1 MNEKIMVISNDGTK
15 DIFKPRLIGQFIK
28 EKTGVNDEIVK
39 KIQNR
44 IVSKIRNLNVP
55 EITTTQIMA
64 EVTAQLTKEGI
75 KEEPYVIIKESD
87 IMSLLTSYD
96 NNNANQVFSA
106 GALEYSLFEMAA
118 KRYMSTQYS
127 DEFREA
133 KDYGLIYNH
142 DSAQELFKGINC
154 FTIDPRFIFKKGL
167 STYGDNNLGVI
178 SSPPKHLGTAINLVE
193 EAIGLASTYIAGG
206 VSIPSMGVFFAPF
219 SKGLSDAETKQ
230 AFQEFFYRVNQSHK
244 NRGCVSGDTTI
255 WIKLNGNVKLKT
267 FKEISDIL
275 NANYGSTDLTN
286 IDLKILTLTD
296 DRETKWVKPTLFWK
310 NEPRELYEVT
320 LPKGRSFKCDKYHGL
335 ISANNLGV
343 RNILDIKKGT
353 QLCDSTGIN
362 YFLDIEKNIDYW
374 NGCLYGFWLGD
385 GYKRHNRNR
394 TTITVGKEDK
404 VVFLDLL
411 FKNLP
416 FECNRTVS
424 DKKTDEKH
432 LIPQYINYHFD
443 KKELVPPES
452 FMENKNYLAGLI
464 TGLINSDGNLRIG
477 NSGGIDCQFSNSNE
491 NYIDILRYAMF
502 FFGIRANKNIKRMGN
517 KKWSTV
523 YRLNFE
529 WNDNAF
535 HLYKQ
540 LELRPLFK
548 EALNDAKGAKWY
560 GPTKRYLVKSITPLD
575 EKGETFCFTAN
586 GRMIIGDG
594 FILTS
599 NSQSMFSSIQLDLEM
614 PEFLKEQD
622 AIGPGGEVYGKYKDY
637 EEENKRL
644 CHIITQISLE
654 GDALGKPIF
663 FPNLIYNIDNAD
675 LSEWR
680 DVFELS
686 ARFSIPYF
694 LSPSNNNVEYQTTL
708 GCFSPDTS
716 LWCKIDGDLQ
726 YISFKELDKLLEA
739 NIGATPID
747 NIEVL
752 TVDDDKNIIWHK
764 AKNFIKNEPQ
774 ELYQIKL
781 AGNKTFVCDKNHSMI
796 TYRAMN
802 KKNILDCK
810 SNLLDVACILNDEQ
824 SHLIPDKRA
833 ILYGFYLGD
842 GKKGADFNK
851 GYANLMLL
859 KEDKIDY
866 VRNLLDGL
874 NIEYKEDIVYHSR
887 DDANY
892 TVFYFSS
899 NEIQKPDLTNINC
912 LAGLLSGL
920 LSSDGYVRINGGFN
934 KSLAAEFVSTDME
947 YTRLFKWAC
956 FNLGI
961 KFSSRI
967 IQPSKNQKNRQPFER
982 IYLSCNYE
990 SVRIL
995 QQLTLRDKQY
1005 QIVQSVDNNYRH
1017 ITETKS
1023 QSVKEIIPLHEAD
1036 YTYCFEV
1043 NDRIII
1049 GDDFILTG
1057 NCRSALPSNWTGDP
1071 NIDCMGTG
1079 NSVYTTLCLPAVA
1092 LKSKEEGRD
1101 FYEVLDEN
1109 MQLIHDYN
1117 LERLDW
1123 IHKLWYEYNVADFM
1137 IQKDKDGNQLYDLEN
1152 ATIVMGYLGLSEALE
1167 ILGYGPIEDCND
1179 KAIEIMKYMKQ
1190 KIDKWKQEDN
1200 KRWGLFQTPAENA
1213 TYKLAQKMVKRFGF
1227 KESYAKGTS
1236 ERPYYT
1242 NSNHIPYDDDVDL
1255 IKRIKIEGDNQPLGP
1270 AGNIMNIYTSEAYS
1284 EPTALAKFC
1293 ERIKNNTGAYFWAF
1307 TGDYSICNN
1316 CGTMFRGVVD
1326 TCTFDGSPTTQYS
1339 RVCGYI
1345 TAVQAWNP
1353 GKKEEFIKRHRY

>member
-75 KEEPYVIIKESD
+75 KEEPYIIIKESD

-244 NRGCVSGDTTI
+244 NRG
-255 WIKLNGNVKLKT
+255 
-267 FKEISDIL
+267 
-275 NANYGSTDLTN
+275 
-286 IDLKILTLTD
+286 
-296 DRETKWVKPTLFWK
+296 
-310 NEPRELYEVT
+310 
-320 LPKGRSFKCDKYHGL
+320 
-335 ISANNLGV
+335 
-343 RNILDIKKGT
+343 
-353 QLCDSTGIN
+353 
-362 YFLDIEKNIDYW
+362 
-374 NGCLYGFWLGD
+374 
-385 GYKRHNRNR
+385 
-394 TTITVGKEDK
+394 
-404 VVFLDLL
+404 
-411 FKNLP
+411 
-416 FECNRTVS
+416 
-424 DKKTDEKH
+424 
-432 LIPQYINYHFD
+432 
-443 KKELVPPES
+443 
-452 FMENKNYLAGLI
+452 
-464 TGLINSDGNLRIG
+464 
-477 NSGGIDCQFSNSNE
+477 
-491 NYIDILRYAMF
+491 
-502 FFGIRANKNIKRMGN
+502 
-517 KKWSTV
+517 
-523 YRLNFE
+523 
-529 WNDNAF
+529 
-535 HLYKQ
+535 
-540 LELRPLFK
+540 
-548 EALNDAKGAKWY
+548 
-560 GPTKRYLVKSITPLD
+560 
-575 EKGETFCFTAN
+575 
-586 GRMIIGDG
+586 
-594 FILTS
+594 
-599 NSQSMFSSIQLDLEM
+599 SQSMFSSIQLDLEM

-622 AIGPGGEVYGKYKDY
+622 AIGPGGEICGKYKDY

-708 GCFSPDTS
+708 GC
-716 LWCKIDGDLQ
+716 
-726 YISFKELDKLLEA
+726 
-739 NIGATPID
+739 
-747 NIEVL
+747 
-752 TVDDDKNIIWHK
+752 
-764 AKNFIKNEPQ
+764 
-774 ELYQIKL
+774 
-781 AGNKTFVCDKNHSMI
+781 
-796 TYRAMN
+796 
-802 KKNILDCK
+802 
-810 SNLLDVACILNDEQ
+810 
-824 SHLIPDKRA
+824 
-833 ILYGFYLGD
+833 
-842 GKKGADFNK
+842 
-851 GYANLMLL
+851 
-859 KEDKIDY
+859 
-866 VRNLLDGL
+866 
-874 NIEYKEDIVYHSR
+874 
-887 DDANY
+887 
-892 TVFYFSS
+892 
-899 NEIQKPDLTNINC
+899 
-912 LAGLLSGL
+912 
-920 LSSDGYVRINGGFN
+920 
-934 KSLAAEFVSTDME
+934 
-947 YTRLFKWAC
+947 
-956 FNLGI
+956 
-961 KFSSRI
+961 
-967 IQPSKNQKNRQPFER
+967 
-982 IYLSCNYE
+982 
-990 SVRIL
+990 
-995 QQLTLRDKQY
+995 
-1005 QIVQSVDNNYRH
+1005 
-1017 ITETKS
+1017 
-1023 QSVKEIIPLHEAD
+1023 
-1036 YTYCFEV
+1036 
-1043 NDRIII
+1043 
-1049 GDDFILTG
+1049 
-1057 NCRSALPSNWTGDP
+1057 RSALPSNWTGDP

-1123 IHKLWYEYNVADFM
+1123 IHKLWYEYHVADFM
-1137 IQKDKDGNQLYDLEN
+1137 IQKDEDGNQLYDLEN

-1179 KAIEIMKYMKQ
+1179 KAIELMKYMKQ
-1190 KIDKWKQEDN
+1190 TIDKWKKEDN

-1213 TYKLAQKMVKRFGF
+1213 TYKLAQKMVKKFGF
-1227 KESYAKGTS
+1227 KESYAKGTA

-1307 TGDYSICNN
+1307 TGDYSICNH

>member
-75 KEEPYVIIKESD
+75 KEEPYIIIKESD

-244 NRGCVSGDTTI
+244 NRG
-255 WIKLNGNVKLKT
+255 
-267 FKEISDIL
+267 
-275 NANYGSTDLTN
+275 
-286 IDLKILTLTD
+286 
-296 DRETKWVKPTLFWK
+296 
-310 NEPRELYEVT
+310 
-320 LPKGRSFKCDKYHGL
+320 
-335 ISANNLGV
+335 
-343 RNILDIKKGT
+343 
-353 QLCDSTGIN
+353 
-362 YFLDIEKNIDYW
+362 
-374 NGCLYGFWLGD
+374 
-385 GYKRHNRNR
+385 
-394 TTITVGKEDK
+394 
-404 VVFLDLL
+404 
-411 FKNLP
+411 
-416 FECNRTVS
+416 
-424 DKKTDEKH
+424 
-432 LIPQYINYHFD
+432 
-443 KKELVPPES
+443 
-452 FMENKNYLAGLI
+452 
-464 TGLINSDGNLRIG
+464 
-477 NSGGIDCQFSNSNE
+477 
-491 NYIDILRYAMF
+491 
-502 FFGIRANKNIKRMGN
+502 
-517 KKWSTV
+517 
-523 YRLNFE
+523 
-529 WNDNAF
+529 
-535 HLYKQ
+535 
-540 LELRPLFK
+540 
-548 EALNDAKGAKWY
+548 
-560 GPTKRYLVKSITPLD
+560 
-575 EKGETFCFTAN
+575 
-586 GRMIIGDG
+586 
-594 FILTS
+594 
-599 NSQSMFSSIQLDLEM
+599 SQSMFSSIQLDLEM

-622 AIGPGGEVYGKYKDY
+622 AIGPGGEICGKYKDY

-708 GCFSPDTS
+708 G
-716 LWCKIDGDLQ
+716 
-726 YISFKELDKLLEA
+726 
-739 NIGATPID
+739 
-747 NIEVL
+747 
-752 TVDDDKNIIWHK
+752 
-764 AKNFIKNEPQ
+764 
-774 ELYQIKL
+774 
-781 AGNKTFVCDKNHSMI
+781 
-796 TYRAMN
+796 
-802 KKNILDCK
+802 
-810 SNLLDVACILNDEQ
+810 
-824 SHLIPDKRA
+824 
-833 ILYGFYLGD
+833 
-842 GKKGADFNK
+842 
-851 GYANLMLL
+851 
-859 KEDKIDY
+859 
-866 VRNLLDGL
+866 
-874 NIEYKEDIVYHSR
+874 
-887 DDANY
+887 
-892 TVFYFSS
+892 
-899 NEIQKPDLTNINC
+899 
-912 LAGLLSGL
+912 
-920 LSSDGYVRINGGFN
+920 
-934 KSLAAEFVSTDME
+934 
-947 YTRLFKWAC
+947 
-956 FNLGI
+956 
-961 KFSSRI
+961 
-967 IQPSKNQKNRQPFER
+967 
-982 IYLSCNYE
+982 
-990 SVRIL
+990 
-995 QQLTLRDKQY
+995 
-1005 QIVQSVDNNYRH
+1005 
-1017 ITETKS
+1017 
-1023 QSVKEIIPLHEAD
+1023 
-1036 YTYCFEV
+1036 
-1043 NDRIII
+1043 
-1049 GDDFILTG
+1049 
-1057 NCRSALPSNWTGDP
+1057 CRSALPSNWTGDP

-1179 KAIEIMKYMKQ
+1179 KAIELMKYMKQ
-1190 KIDKWKQEDN
+1190 TIDKWKKEDN

-1213 TYKLAQKMVKRFGF
+1213 TYKLAQKMVKKFGF
-1227 KESYAKGTS
+1227 KESYAKGTA

>member
-1 MNEKIMVISNDGTK
+1 MVISNDGTK

-75 KEEPYVIIKESD
+75 KEEPYIIIKESD
-87 IMSLLTSYD
+87 IISLLTSYD

-244 NRGCVSGDTTI
+244 NRG
-255 WIKLNGNVKLKT
+255 
-267 FKEISDIL
+267 
-275 NANYGSTDLTN
+275 
-286 IDLKILTLTD
+286 
-296 DRETKWVKPTLFWK
+296 
-310 NEPRELYEVT
+310 
-320 LPKGRSFKCDKYHGL
+320 
-335 ISANNLGV
+335 
-343 RNILDIKKGT
+343 
-353 QLCDSTGIN
+353 
-362 YFLDIEKNIDYW
+362 
-374 NGCLYGFWLGD
+374 
-385 GYKRHNRNR
+385 
-394 TTITVGKEDK
+394 
-404 VVFLDLL
+404 
-411 FKNLP
+411 
-416 FECNRTVS
+416 
-424 DKKTDEKH
+424 
-432 LIPQYINYHFD
+432 
-443 KKELVPPES
+443 
-452 FMENKNYLAGLI
+452 
-464 TGLINSDGNLRIG
+464 
-477 NSGGIDCQFSNSNE
+477 
-491 NYIDILRYAMF
+491 
-502 FFGIRANKNIKRMGN
+502 
-517 KKWSTV
+517 
-523 YRLNFE
+523 
-529 WNDNAF
+529 
-535 HLYKQ
+535 
-540 LELRPLFK
+540 
-548 EALNDAKGAKWY
+548 
-560 GPTKRYLVKSITPLD
+560 
-575 EKGETFCFTAN
+575 
-586 GRMIIGDG
+586 
-594 FILTS
+594 
-599 NSQSMFSSIQLDLEM
+599 SQSMFSSIQLDLEM

-622 AIGPGGEVYGKYKDY
+622 AIGPGGEIYGKYKDY

-663 FPNLIYNIDNAD
+663 FPNLIYNIDNAN

-708 GCFSPDTS
+708 G
-716 LWCKIDGDLQ
+716 
-726 YISFKELDKLLEA
+726 
-739 NIGATPID
+739 
-747 NIEVL
+747 
-752 TVDDDKNIIWHK
+752 
-764 AKNFIKNEPQ
+764 
-774 ELYQIKL
+774 
-781 AGNKTFVCDKNHSMI
+781 
-796 TYRAMN
+796 
-802 KKNILDCK
+802 
-810 SNLLDVACILNDEQ
+810 
-824 SHLIPDKRA
+824 
-833 ILYGFYLGD
+833 
-842 GKKGADFNK
+842 
-851 GYANLMLL
+851 
-859 KEDKIDY
+859 
-866 VRNLLDGL
+866 
-874 NIEYKEDIVYHSR
+874 
-887 DDANY
+887 
-892 TVFYFSS
+892 
-899 NEIQKPDLTNINC
+899 
-912 LAGLLSGL
+912 
-920 LSSDGYVRINGGFN
+920 
-934 KSLAAEFVSTDME
+934 
-947 YTRLFKWAC
+947 
-956 FNLGI
+956 
-961 KFSSRI
+961 
-967 IQPSKNQKNRQPFER
+967 
-982 IYLSCNYE
+982 
-990 SVRIL
+990 
-995 QQLTLRDKQY
+995 
-1005 QIVQSVDNNYRH
+1005 
-1017 ITETKS
+1017 
-1023 QSVKEIIPLHEAD
+1023 
-1036 YTYCFEV
+1036 
-1043 NDRIII
+1043 
-1049 GDDFILTG
+1049 
-1057 NCRSALPSNWTGDP
+1057 CRSALPSNWTGDP

-1179 KAIEIMKYMKQ
+1179 KAIELMKYMKQ
-1190 KIDKWKQEDN
+1190 TIDKWKKEDN

-1213 TYKLAQKMVKRFGF
+1213 TYKLAQKMVKKFGF
-1227 KESYAKGTS
+1227 KESYAKGTA

-1307 TGDYSICNN
+1307 TGDYSICNH

>member
-244 NRGCVSGDTTI
+244 NRG
-255 WIKLNGNVKLKT
+255 
-267 FKEISDIL
+267 
-275 NANYGSTDLTN
+275 
-286 IDLKILTLTD
+286 
-296 DRETKWVKPTLFWK
+296 
-310 NEPRELYEVT
+310 
-320 LPKGRSFKCDKYHGL
+320 
-335 ISANNLGV
+335 
-343 RNILDIKKGT
+343 
-353 QLCDSTGIN
+353 
-362 YFLDIEKNIDYW
+362 
-374 NGCLYGFWLGD
+374 
-385 GYKRHNRNR
+385 
-394 TTITVGKEDK
+394 
-404 VVFLDLL
+404 
-411 FKNLP
+411 
-416 FECNRTVS
+416 
-424 DKKTDEKH
+424 
-432 LIPQYINYHFD
+432 
-443 KKELVPPES
+443 
-452 FMENKNYLAGLI
+452 
-464 TGLINSDGNLRIG
+464 
-477 NSGGIDCQFSNSNE
+477 
-491 NYIDILRYAMF
+491 
-502 FFGIRANKNIKRMGN
+502 
-517 KKWSTV
+517 
-523 YRLNFE
+523 
-529 WNDNAF
+529 
-535 HLYKQ
+535 
-540 LELRPLFK
+540 
-548 EALNDAKGAKWY
+548 
-560 GPTKRYLVKSITPLD
+560 
-575 EKGETFCFTAN
+575 
-586 GRMIIGDG
+586 
-594 FILTS
+594 
-599 NSQSMFSSIQLDLEM
+599 SQSMFSSIQLDLEM

-622 AIGPGGEVYGKYKDY
+622 AIGPGGEICGKYKDY

-708 GCFSPDTS
+708 G
-716 LWCKIDGDLQ
+716 
-726 YISFKELDKLLEA
+726 
-739 NIGATPID
+739 
-747 NIEVL
+747 
-752 TVDDDKNIIWHK
+752 
-764 AKNFIKNEPQ
+764 
-774 ELYQIKL
+774 
-781 AGNKTFVCDKNHSMI
+781 
-796 TYRAMN
+796 
-802 KKNILDCK
+802 
-810 SNLLDVACILNDEQ
+810 
-824 SHLIPDKRA
+824 
-833 ILYGFYLGD
+833 
-842 GKKGADFNK
+842 
-851 GYANLMLL
+851 
-859 KEDKIDY
+859 
-866 VRNLLDGL
+866 
-874 NIEYKEDIVYHSR
+874 
-887 DDANY
+887 
-892 TVFYFSS
+892 
-899 NEIQKPDLTNINC
+899 
-912 LAGLLSGL
+912 
-920 LSSDGYVRINGGFN
+920 
-934 KSLAAEFVSTDME
+934 
-947 YTRLFKWAC
+947 
-956 FNLGI
+956 
-961 KFSSRI
+961 
-967 IQPSKNQKNRQPFER
+967 
-982 IYLSCNYE
+982 
-990 SVRIL
+990 
-995 QQLTLRDKQY
+995 
-1005 QIVQSVDNNYRH
+1005 
-1017 ITETKS
+1017 
-1023 QSVKEIIPLHEAD
+1023 
-1036 YTYCFEV
+1036 
-1043 NDRIII
+1043 
-1049 GDDFILTG
+1049 
-1057 NCRSALPSNWTGDP
+1057 CRSALPSNWTGDP

-1179 KAIEIMKYMKQ
+1179 KAIELMKYMKQ
-1190 KIDKWKQEDN
+1190 TIDKWKKEDN

-1213 TYKLAQKMVKRFGF
+1213 TYKLAQKMVKKFGF
-1227 KESYAKGTS
+1227 KESYAKGTA

-1293 ERIKNNTGAYFWAF
+1293 ERIKNNTSAYFWAF
-1307 TGDYSICNN
+1307 TGDYSICNH

>member
-75 KEEPYVIIKESD
+75 KEEPYIIIKESD

-244 NRGCVSGDTTI
+244 NRG
-255 WIKLNGNVKLKT
+255 
-267 FKEISDIL
+267 
-275 NANYGSTDLTN
+275 
-286 IDLKILTLTD
+286 
-296 DRETKWVKPTLFWK
+296 
-310 NEPRELYEVT
+310 
-320 LPKGRSFKCDKYHGL
+320 
-335 ISANNLGV
+335 
-343 RNILDIKKGT
+343 
-353 QLCDSTGIN
+353 
-362 YFLDIEKNIDYW
+362 
-374 NGCLYGFWLGD
+374 
-385 GYKRHNRNR
+385 
-394 TTITVGKEDK
+394 
-404 VVFLDLL
+404 
-411 FKNLP
+411 
-416 FECNRTVS
+416 
-424 DKKTDEKH
+424 
-432 LIPQYINYHFD
+432 
-443 KKELVPPES
+443 
-452 FMENKNYLAGLI
+452 
-464 TGLINSDGNLRIG
+464 
-477 NSGGIDCQFSNSNE
+477 
-491 NYIDILRYAMF
+491 
-502 FFGIRANKNIKRMGN
+502 
-517 KKWSTV
+517 
-523 YRLNFE
+523 
-529 WNDNAF
+529 
-535 HLYKQ
+535 
-540 LELRPLFK
+540 
-548 EALNDAKGAKWY
+548 
-560 GPTKRYLVKSITPLD
+560 
-575 EKGETFCFTAN
+575 
-586 GRMIIGDG
+586 
-594 FILTS
+594 
-599 NSQSMFSSIQLDLEM
+599 SQSMFSSIQLDLEM

-622 AIGPGGEVYGKYKDY
+622 AIGPGGEICGKYKDY

-708 GCFSPDTS
+708 GC
-716 LWCKIDGDLQ
+716 
-726 YISFKELDKLLEA
+726 
-739 NIGATPID
+739 
-747 NIEVL
+747 
-752 TVDDDKNIIWHK
+752 
-764 AKNFIKNEPQ
+764 
-774 ELYQIKL
+774 
-781 AGNKTFVCDKNHSMI
+781 
-796 TYRAMN
+796 
-802 KKNILDCK
+802 
-810 SNLLDVACILNDEQ
+810 
-824 SHLIPDKRA
+824 
-833 ILYGFYLGD
+833 
-842 GKKGADFNK
+842 
-851 GYANLMLL
+851 
-859 KEDKIDY
+859 
-866 VRNLLDGL
+866 
-874 NIEYKEDIVYHSR
+874 
-887 DDANY
+887 
-892 TVFYFSS
+892 
-899 NEIQKPDLTNINC
+899 
-912 LAGLLSGL
+912 
-920 LSSDGYVRINGGFN
+920 
-934 KSLAAEFVSTDME
+934 
-947 YTRLFKWAC
+947 
-956 FNLGI
+956 
-961 KFSSRI
+961 
-967 IQPSKNQKNRQPFER
+967 
-982 IYLSCNYE
+982 
-990 SVRIL
+990 
-995 QQLTLRDKQY
+995 
-1005 QIVQSVDNNYRH
+1005 
-1017 ITETKS
+1017 
-1023 QSVKEIIPLHEAD
+1023 
-1036 YTYCFEV
+1036 
-1043 NDRIII
+1043 
-1049 GDDFILTG
+1049 
-1057 NCRSALPSNWTGDP
+1057 RSALPSNWNGDP

-1123 IHKLWYEYNVADFM
+1123 IHKLWYEYHVADFM
-1137 IQKDKDGNQLYDLEN
+1137 IQKDEDGNQLYDLEN

-1179 KAIEIMKYMKQ
+1179 KAIELMKYMKQ
-1190 KIDKWKQEDN
+1190 TIDKWKKEDN

-1213 TYKLAQKMVKRFGF
+1213 TYKLAQKMVKKFGF
-1227 KESYAKGTS
+1227 KESYAKGTA

-1307 TGDYSICNN
+1307 TGDYSICNH

-1353 GKKEEFIKRHRY
+1353 GKREEFIKRHRY

>member
-1 MNEKIMVISNDGTK
+1 MVISNDGTK

-244 NRGCVSGDTTI
+244 NRG
-255 WIKLNGNVKLKT
+255 
-267 FKEISDIL
+267 
-275 NANYGSTDLTN
+275 
-286 IDLKILTLTD
+286 
-296 DRETKWVKPTLFWK
+296 
-310 NEPRELYEVT
+310 
-320 LPKGRSFKCDKYHGL
+320 
-335 ISANNLGV
+335 
-343 RNILDIKKGT
+343 
-353 QLCDSTGIN
+353 
-362 YFLDIEKNIDYW
+362 
-374 NGCLYGFWLGD
+374 
-385 GYKRHNRNR
+385 
-394 TTITVGKEDK
+394 
-404 VVFLDLL
+404 
-411 FKNLP
+411 
-416 FECNRTVS
+416 
-424 DKKTDEKH
+424 
-432 LIPQYINYHFD
+432 
-443 KKELVPPES
+443 
-452 FMENKNYLAGLI
+452 
-464 TGLINSDGNLRIG
+464 
-477 NSGGIDCQFSNSNE
+477 
-491 NYIDILRYAMF
+491 
-502 FFGIRANKNIKRMGN
+502 
-517 KKWSTV
+517 
-523 YRLNFE
+523 
-529 WNDNAF
+529 
-535 HLYKQ
+535 
-540 LELRPLFK
+540 
-548 EALNDAKGAKWY
+548 
-560 GPTKRYLVKSITPLD
+560 
-575 EKGETFCFTAN
+575 
-586 GRMIIGDG
+586 
-594 FILTS
+594 
-599 NSQSMFSSIQLDLEM
+599 SQSMFSSIQLDLEM

-622 AIGPGGEVYGKYKDY
+622 AIGPGGEICGKYKDY

-708 GCFSPDTS
+708 G
-716 LWCKIDGDLQ
+716 
-726 YISFKELDKLLEA
+726 
-739 NIGATPID
+739 
-747 NIEVL
+747 
-752 TVDDDKNIIWHK
+752 
-764 AKNFIKNEPQ
+764 
-774 ELYQIKL
+774 
-781 AGNKTFVCDKNHSMI
+781 
-796 TYRAMN
+796 
-802 KKNILDCK
+802 
-810 SNLLDVACILNDEQ
+810 
-824 SHLIPDKRA
+824 
-833 ILYGFYLGD
+833 
-842 GKKGADFNK
+842 
-851 GYANLMLL
+851 
-859 KEDKIDY
+859 
-866 VRNLLDGL
+866 
-874 NIEYKEDIVYHSR
+874 
-887 DDANY
+887 
-892 TVFYFSS
+892 
-899 NEIQKPDLTNINC
+899 
-912 LAGLLSGL
+912 
-920 LSSDGYVRINGGFN
+920 
-934 KSLAAEFVSTDME
+934 
-947 YTRLFKWAC
+947 
-956 FNLGI
+956 
-961 KFSSRI
+961 
-967 IQPSKNQKNRQPFER
+967 
-982 IYLSCNYE
+982 
-990 SVRIL
+990 
-995 QQLTLRDKQY
+995 
-1005 QIVQSVDNNYRH
+1005 
-1017 ITETKS
+1017 
-1023 QSVKEIIPLHEAD
+1023 
-1036 YTYCFEV
+1036 
-1043 NDRIII
+1043 
-1049 GDDFILTG
+1049 
-1057 NCRSALPSNWTGDP
+1057 CRSALPSNWTGDP

-1179 KAIEIMKYMKQ
+1179 KAIELMKYMKQ
-1190 KIDKWKQEDN
+1190 TIDKWKKEDN

-1213 TYKLAQKMVKRFGF
+1213 TYKLAQKMVKKFGF

-1307 TGDYSICNN
+1307 TGDYSICNH

>member
-75 KEEPYVIIKESD
+75 KEEPYIIIKESD

-142 DSAQELFKGINC
+142 DSAQGLFKGINC

-244 NRGCVSGDTTI
+244 NRG
-255 WIKLNGNVKLKT
+255 
-267 FKEISDIL
+267 
-275 NANYGSTDLTN
+275 
-286 IDLKILTLTD
+286 
-296 DRETKWVKPTLFWK
+296 
-310 NEPRELYEVT
+310 
-320 LPKGRSFKCDKYHGL
+320 
-335 ISANNLGV
+335 
-343 RNILDIKKGT
+343 
-353 QLCDSTGIN
+353 
-362 YFLDIEKNIDYW
+362 
-374 NGCLYGFWLGD
+374 
-385 GYKRHNRNR
+385 
-394 TTITVGKEDK
+394 
-404 VVFLDLL
+404 
-411 FKNLP
+411 
-416 FECNRTVS
+416 
-424 DKKTDEKH
+424 
-432 LIPQYINYHFD
+432 
-443 KKELVPPES
+443 
-452 FMENKNYLAGLI
+452 
-464 TGLINSDGNLRIG
+464 
-477 NSGGIDCQFSNSNE
+477 
-491 NYIDILRYAMF
+491 
-502 FFGIRANKNIKRMGN
+502 
-517 KKWSTV
+517 
-523 YRLNFE
+523 
-529 WNDNAF
+529 
-535 HLYKQ
+535 
-540 LELRPLFK
+540 
-548 EALNDAKGAKWY
+548 
-560 GPTKRYLVKSITPLD
+560 
-575 EKGETFCFTAN
+575 
-586 GRMIIGDG
+586 
-594 FILTS
+594 
-599 NSQSMFSSIQLDLEM
+599 SQSMFSSIQLDLEM

-622 AIGPGGEVYGKYKDY
+622 AIGPGGEICGKYKDY

-708 GCFSPDTS
+708 GC
-716 LWCKIDGDLQ
+716 
-726 YISFKELDKLLEA
+726 
-739 NIGATPID
+739 
-747 NIEVL
+747 
-752 TVDDDKNIIWHK
+752 
-764 AKNFIKNEPQ
+764 
-774 ELYQIKL
+774 
-781 AGNKTFVCDKNHSMI
+781 
-796 TYRAMN
+796 
-802 KKNILDCK
+802 
-810 SNLLDVACILNDEQ
+810 
-824 SHLIPDKRA
+824 
-833 ILYGFYLGD
+833 
-842 GKKGADFNK
+842 
-851 GYANLMLL
+851 
-859 KEDKIDY
+859 
-866 VRNLLDGL
+866 
-874 NIEYKEDIVYHSR
+874 
-887 DDANY
+887 
-892 TVFYFSS
+892 
-899 NEIQKPDLTNINC
+899 
-912 LAGLLSGL
+912 
-920 LSSDGYVRINGGFN
+920 
-934 KSLAAEFVSTDME
+934 
-947 YTRLFKWAC
+947 
-956 FNLGI
+956 
-961 KFSSRI
+961 
-967 IQPSKNQKNRQPFER
+967 
-982 IYLSCNYE
+982 
-990 SVRIL
+990 
-995 QQLTLRDKQY
+995 
-1005 QIVQSVDNNYRH
+1005 
-1017 ITETKS
+1017 
-1023 QSVKEIIPLHEAD
+1023 
-1036 YTYCFEV
+1036 
-1043 NDRIII
+1043 
-1049 GDDFILTG
+1049 
-1057 NCRSALPSNWTGDP
+1057 RSALPSNWTGDP

-1123 IHKLWYEYNVADFM
+1123 IHKLWYEYHVADFM
-1137 IQKDKDGNQLYDLEN
+1137 IQKDEDGNQLYDLEN

-1179 KAIEIMKYMKQ
+1179 KAIELMKYMKQ
-1190 KIDKWKQEDN
+1190 TIDKWKKEDN

-1213 TYKLAQKMVKRFGF
+1213 TYKLAQKMVKKFGF
-1227 KESYAKGTS
+1227 KESYAKGTA

-1353 GKKEEFIKRHRY
+1353 GKREEFIKRHRY

>member
-1 MNEKIMVISNDGTK
+1 MVISNDGTK

-75 KEEPYVIIKESD
+75 KEEPYIIIKESD

-244 NRGCVSGDTTI
+244 NRG
-255 WIKLNGNVKLKT
+255 
-267 FKEISDIL
+267 
-275 NANYGSTDLTN
+275 
-286 IDLKILTLTD
+286 
-296 DRETKWVKPTLFWK
+296 
-310 NEPRELYEVT
+310 
-320 LPKGRSFKCDKYHGL
+320 
-335 ISANNLGV
+335 
-343 RNILDIKKGT
+343 
-353 QLCDSTGIN
+353 
-362 YFLDIEKNIDYW
+362 
-374 NGCLYGFWLGD
+374 
-385 GYKRHNRNR
+385 
-394 TTITVGKEDK
+394 
-404 VVFLDLL
+404 
-411 FKNLP
+411 
-416 FECNRTVS
+416 
-424 DKKTDEKH
+424 
-432 LIPQYINYHFD
+432 
-443 KKELVPPES
+443 
-452 FMENKNYLAGLI
+452 
-464 TGLINSDGNLRIG
+464 
-477 NSGGIDCQFSNSNE
+477 
-491 NYIDILRYAMF
+491 
-502 FFGIRANKNIKRMGN
+502 
-517 KKWSTV
+517 
-523 YRLNFE
+523 
-529 WNDNAF
+529 
-535 HLYKQ
+535 
-540 LELRPLFK
+540 
-548 EALNDAKGAKWY
+548 
-560 GPTKRYLVKSITPLD
+560 
-575 EKGETFCFTAN
+575 
-586 GRMIIGDG
+586 
-594 FILTS
+594 
-599 NSQSMFSSIQLDLEM
+599 SQSMFSSIQLDLEM

-622 AIGPGGEVYGKYKDY
+622 AIGPGGEICGKYKDY

-708 GCFSPDTS
+708 G
-716 LWCKIDGDLQ
+716 
-726 YISFKELDKLLEA
+726 
-739 NIGATPID
+739 
-747 NIEVL
+747 
-752 TVDDDKNIIWHK
+752 
-764 AKNFIKNEPQ
+764 
-774 ELYQIKL
+774 
-781 AGNKTFVCDKNHSMI
+781 
-796 TYRAMN
+796 
-802 KKNILDCK
+802 
-810 SNLLDVACILNDEQ
+810 
-824 SHLIPDKRA
+824 
-833 ILYGFYLGD
+833 
-842 GKKGADFNK
+842 
-851 GYANLMLL
+851 
-859 KEDKIDY
+859 
-866 VRNLLDGL
+866 
-874 NIEYKEDIVYHSR
+874 
-887 DDANY
+887 
-892 TVFYFSS
+892 
-899 NEIQKPDLTNINC
+899 
-912 LAGLLSGL
+912 
-920 LSSDGYVRINGGFN
+920 
-934 KSLAAEFVSTDME
+934 
-947 YTRLFKWAC
+947 
-956 FNLGI
+956 
-961 KFSSRI
+961 
-967 IQPSKNQKNRQPFER
+967 
-982 IYLSCNYE
+982 
-990 SVRIL
+990 
-995 QQLTLRDKQY
+995 
-1005 QIVQSVDNNYRH
+1005 
-1017 ITETKS
+1017 
-1023 QSVKEIIPLHEAD
+1023 
-1036 YTYCFEV
+1036 
-1043 NDRIII
+1043 
-1049 GDDFILTG
+1049 
-1057 NCRSALPSNWTGDP
+1057 CRSALPSNWTGDP

-1179 KAIEIMKYMKQ
+1179 KAIELMKYMKQ
-1190 KIDKWKQEDN
+1190 TIDKWKKEDN

-1307 TGDYSICNN
+1307 TGDYSICNH

>member
-75 KEEPYVIIKESD
+75 KEEPYIIIKESD

-244 NRGCVSGDTTI
+244 NRG
-255 WIKLNGNVKLKT
+255 
-267 FKEISDIL
+267 
-275 NANYGSTDLTN
+275 
-286 IDLKILTLTD
+286 
-296 DRETKWVKPTLFWK
+296 
-310 NEPRELYEVT
+310 
-320 LPKGRSFKCDKYHGL
+320 
-335 ISANNLGV
+335 
-343 RNILDIKKGT
+343 
-353 QLCDSTGIN
+353 
-362 YFLDIEKNIDYW
+362 
-374 NGCLYGFWLGD
+374 
-385 GYKRHNRNR
+385 
-394 TTITVGKEDK
+394 
-404 VVFLDLL
+404 
-411 FKNLP
+411 
-416 FECNRTVS
+416 
-424 DKKTDEKH
+424 
-432 LIPQYINYHFD
+432 
-443 KKELVPPES
+443 
-452 FMENKNYLAGLI
+452 
-464 TGLINSDGNLRIG
+464 
-477 NSGGIDCQFSNSNE
+477 
-491 NYIDILRYAMF
+491 
-502 FFGIRANKNIKRMGN
+502 
-517 KKWSTV
+517 
-523 YRLNFE
+523 
-529 WNDNAF
+529 
-535 HLYKQ
+535 
-540 LELRPLFK
+540 
-548 EALNDAKGAKWY
+548 
-560 GPTKRYLVKSITPLD
+560 
-575 EKGETFCFTAN
+575 
-586 GRMIIGDG
+586 
-594 FILTS
+594 
-599 NSQSMFSSIQLDLEM
+599 SQSMFSSIQLDLEM

-622 AIGPGGEVYGKYKDY
+622 AIGPGGEICGKYKDY

-708 GCFSPDTS
+708 G
-716 LWCKIDGDLQ
+716 
-726 YISFKELDKLLEA
+726 
-739 NIGATPID
+739 
-747 NIEVL
+747 
-752 TVDDDKNIIWHK
+752 
-764 AKNFIKNEPQ
+764 
-774 ELYQIKL
+774 
-781 AGNKTFVCDKNHSMI
+781 
-796 TYRAMN
+796 
-802 KKNILDCK
+802 
-810 SNLLDVACILNDEQ
+810 
-824 SHLIPDKRA
+824 
-833 ILYGFYLGD
+833 
-842 GKKGADFNK
+842 
-851 GYANLMLL
+851 
-859 KEDKIDY
+859 
-866 VRNLLDGL
+866 
-874 NIEYKEDIVYHSR
+874 
-887 DDANY
+887 
-892 TVFYFSS
+892 
-899 NEIQKPDLTNINC
+899 
-912 LAGLLSGL
+912 
-920 LSSDGYVRINGGFN
+920 
-934 KSLAAEFVSTDME
+934 
-947 YTRLFKWAC
+947 
-956 FNLGI
+956 
-961 KFSSRI
+961 
-967 IQPSKNQKNRQPFER
+967 
-982 IYLSCNYE
+982 
-990 SVRIL
+990 
-995 QQLTLRDKQY
+995 
-1005 QIVQSVDNNYRH
+1005 
-1017 ITETKS
+1017 
-1023 QSVKEIIPLHEAD
+1023 
-1036 YTYCFEV
+1036 
-1043 NDRIII
+1043 
-1049 GDDFILTG
+1049 
-1057 NCRSALPSNWTGDP
+1057 CRSALPSNWTGDP

-1179 KAIEIMKYMKQ
+1179 KAIELMKYMKQ
-1190 KIDKWKQEDN
+1190 TIDKWKKEDN

-1213 TYKLAQKMVKRFGF
+1213 TYKLAQKMVKKFGF
-1227 KESYAKGTS
+1227 KESYAKGTA

-1353 GKKEEFIKRHRY
+1353 GKREEFIKRHRY

>member
-244 NRGCVSGDTTI
+244 NRG
-255 WIKLNGNVKLKT
+255 
-267 FKEISDIL
+267 
-275 NANYGSTDLTN
+275 
-286 IDLKILTLTD
+286 
-296 DRETKWVKPTLFWK
+296 
-310 NEPRELYEVT
+310 
-320 LPKGRSFKCDKYHGL
+320 
-335 ISANNLGV
+335 
-343 RNILDIKKGT
+343 
-353 QLCDSTGIN
+353 
-362 YFLDIEKNIDYW
+362 
-374 NGCLYGFWLGD
+374 
-385 GYKRHNRNR
+385 
-394 TTITVGKEDK
+394 
-404 VVFLDLL
+404 
-411 FKNLP
+411 
-416 FECNRTVS
+416 
-424 DKKTDEKH
+424 
-432 LIPQYINYHFD
+432 
-443 KKELVPPES
+443 
-452 FMENKNYLAGLI
+452 
-464 TGLINSDGNLRIG
+464 
-477 NSGGIDCQFSNSNE
+477 
-491 NYIDILRYAMF
+491 
-502 FFGIRANKNIKRMGN
+502 
-517 KKWSTV
+517 
-523 YRLNFE
+523 
-529 WNDNAF
+529 
-535 HLYKQ
+535 
-540 LELRPLFK
+540 
-548 EALNDAKGAKWY
+548 
-560 GPTKRYLVKSITPLD
+560 
-575 EKGETFCFTAN
+575 
-586 GRMIIGDG
+586 
-594 FILTS
+594 
-599 NSQSMFSSIQLDLEM
+599 SQSMFSSIQLDLEM

-622 AIGPGGEVYGKYKDY
+622 AIGPGGEICGKYKDY

-708 GCFSPDTS
+708 G
-716 LWCKIDGDLQ
+716 
-726 YISFKELDKLLEA
+726 
-739 NIGATPID
+739 
-747 NIEVL
+747 
-752 TVDDDKNIIWHK
+752 
-764 AKNFIKNEPQ
+764 
-774 ELYQIKL
+774 
-781 AGNKTFVCDKNHSMI
+781 
-796 TYRAMN
+796 
-802 KKNILDCK
+802 
-810 SNLLDVACILNDEQ
+810 
-824 SHLIPDKRA
+824 
-833 ILYGFYLGD
+833 
-842 GKKGADFNK
+842 
-851 GYANLMLL
+851 
-859 KEDKIDY
+859 
-866 VRNLLDGL
+866 
-874 NIEYKEDIVYHSR
+874 
-887 DDANY
+887 
-892 TVFYFSS
+892 
-899 NEIQKPDLTNINC
+899 
-912 LAGLLSGL
+912 
-920 LSSDGYVRINGGFN
+920 
-934 KSLAAEFVSTDME
+934 
-947 YTRLFKWAC
+947 
-956 FNLGI
+956 
-961 KFSSRI
+961 
-967 IQPSKNQKNRQPFER
+967 
-982 IYLSCNYE
+982 
-990 SVRIL
+990 
-995 QQLTLRDKQY
+995 
-1005 QIVQSVDNNYRH
+1005 
-1017 ITETKS
+1017 
-1023 QSVKEIIPLHEAD
+1023 
-1036 YTYCFEV
+1036 
-1043 NDRIII
+1043 
-1049 GDDFILTG
+1049 
-1057 NCRSALPSNWTGDP
+1057 CRSALPSNWTGDP

-1137 IQKDKDGNQLYDLEN
+1137 IQKDKDGNQLYNLEN

-1179 KAIEIMKYMKQ
+1179 KAIELMKYMKQ
-1190 KIDKWKQEDN
+1190 TIDKWKKEDN

-1213 TYKLAQKMVKRFGF
+1213 TYKLAQKMVKKFGF
-1227 KESYAKGTS
+1227 KESYAKGTA

-1307 TGDYSICNN
+1307 TGDYSICNH

>member
-244 NRGCVSGDTTI
+244 NRG
-255 WIKLNGNVKLKT
+255 
-267 FKEISDIL
+267 
-275 NANYGSTDLTN
+275 
-286 IDLKILTLTD
+286 
-296 DRETKWVKPTLFWK
+296 
-310 NEPRELYEVT
+310 
-320 LPKGRSFKCDKYHGL
+320 
-335 ISANNLGV
+335 
-343 RNILDIKKGT
+343 
-353 QLCDSTGIN
+353 
-362 YFLDIEKNIDYW
+362 
-374 NGCLYGFWLGD
+374 
-385 GYKRHNRNR
+385 
-394 TTITVGKEDK
+394 
-404 VVFLDLL
+404 
-411 FKNLP
+411 
-416 FECNRTVS
+416 
-424 DKKTDEKH
+424 
-432 LIPQYINYHFD
+432 
-443 KKELVPPES
+443 
-452 FMENKNYLAGLI
+452 
-464 TGLINSDGNLRIG
+464 
-477 NSGGIDCQFSNSNE
+477 
-491 NYIDILRYAMF
+491 
-502 FFGIRANKNIKRMGN
+502 
-517 KKWSTV
+517 
-523 YRLNFE
+523 
-529 WNDNAF
+529 
-535 HLYKQ
+535 
-540 LELRPLFK
+540 
-548 EALNDAKGAKWY
+548 
-560 GPTKRYLVKSITPLD
+560 
-575 EKGETFCFTAN
+575 
-586 GRMIIGDG
+586 
-594 FILTS
+594 
-599 NSQSMFSSIQLDLEM
+599 SQSMFSSIQLDLEM

-637 EEENKRL
+637 EKENKRL

-708 GCFSPDTS
+708 G
-716 LWCKIDGDLQ
+716 
-726 YISFKELDKLLEA
+726 
-739 NIGATPID
+739 
-747 NIEVL
+747 
-752 TVDDDKNIIWHK
+752 
-764 AKNFIKNEPQ
+764 
-774 ELYQIKL
+774 
-781 AGNKTFVCDKNHSMI
+781 
-796 TYRAMN
+796 
-802 KKNILDCK
+802 
-810 SNLLDVACILNDEQ
+810 
-824 SHLIPDKRA
+824 
-833 ILYGFYLGD
+833 
-842 GKKGADFNK
+842 
-851 GYANLMLL
+851 
-859 KEDKIDY
+859 
-866 VRNLLDGL
+866 
-874 NIEYKEDIVYHSR
+874 
-887 DDANY
+887 
-892 TVFYFSS
+892 
-899 NEIQKPDLTNINC
+899 
-912 LAGLLSGL
+912 
-920 LSSDGYVRINGGFN
+920 
-934 KSLAAEFVSTDME
+934 
-947 YTRLFKWAC
+947 
-956 FNLGI
+956 
-961 KFSSRI
+961 
-967 IQPSKNQKNRQPFER
+967 
-982 IYLSCNYE
+982 
-990 SVRIL
+990 
-995 QQLTLRDKQY
+995 
-1005 QIVQSVDNNYRH
+1005 
-1017 ITETKS
+1017 
-1023 QSVKEIIPLHEAD
+1023 
-1036 YTYCFEV
+1036 
-1043 NDRIII
+1043 
-1049 GDDFILTG
+1049 
-1057 NCRSALPSNWTGDP
+1057 CRSALPSNWTGDP

-1179 KAIEIMKYMKQ
+1179 KAIELMKYMKQ
-1190 KIDKWKQEDN
+1190 TIDKWKKEDN

-1213 TYKLAQKMVKRFGF
+1213 TYKLAQKMVKKFGF

-1307 TGDYSICNN
+1307 TGDYSICNH

>member
-244 NRGCVSGDTTI
+244 NRG
-255 WIKLNGNVKLKT
+255 
-267 FKEISDIL
+267 
-275 NANYGSTDLTN
+275 
-286 IDLKILTLTD
+286 
-296 DRETKWVKPTLFWK
+296 
-310 NEPRELYEVT
+310 
-320 LPKGRSFKCDKYHGL
+320 
-335 ISANNLGV
+335 
-343 RNILDIKKGT
+343 
-353 QLCDSTGIN
+353 
-362 YFLDIEKNIDYW
+362 
-374 NGCLYGFWLGD
+374 
-385 GYKRHNRNR
+385 
-394 TTITVGKEDK
+394 
-404 VVFLDLL
+404 
-411 FKNLP
+411 
-416 FECNRTVS
+416 
-424 DKKTDEKH
+424 
-432 LIPQYINYHFD
+432 
-443 KKELVPPES
+443 
-452 FMENKNYLAGLI
+452 
-464 TGLINSDGNLRIG
+464 
-477 NSGGIDCQFSNSNE
+477 
-491 NYIDILRYAMF
+491 
-502 FFGIRANKNIKRMGN
+502 
-517 KKWSTV
+517 
-523 YRLNFE
+523 
-529 WNDNAF
+529 
-535 HLYKQ
+535 
-540 LELRPLFK
+540 
-548 EALNDAKGAKWY
+548 
-560 GPTKRYLVKSITPLD
+560 
-575 EKGETFCFTAN
+575 
-586 GRMIIGDG
+586 
-594 FILTS
+594 
-599 NSQSMFSSIQLDLEM
+599 SQSMFSSIQLDLEM

-622 AIGPGGEVYGKYKDY
+622 AIGPGGEICGKYKDY

-708 GCFSPDTS
+708 G
-716 LWCKIDGDLQ
+716 
-726 YISFKELDKLLEA
+726 
-739 NIGATPID
+739 
-747 NIEVL
+747 
-752 TVDDDKNIIWHK
+752 
-764 AKNFIKNEPQ
+764 
-774 ELYQIKL
+774 
-781 AGNKTFVCDKNHSMI
+781 
-796 TYRAMN
+796 
-802 KKNILDCK
+802 
-810 SNLLDVACILNDEQ
+810 
-824 SHLIPDKRA
+824 
-833 ILYGFYLGD
+833 
-842 GKKGADFNK
+842 
-851 GYANLMLL
+851 
-859 KEDKIDY
+859 
-866 VRNLLDGL
+866 
-874 NIEYKEDIVYHSR
+874 
-887 DDANY
+887 
-892 TVFYFSS
+892 
-899 NEIQKPDLTNINC
+899 
-912 LAGLLSGL
+912 
-920 LSSDGYVRINGGFN
+920 
-934 KSLAAEFVSTDME
+934 
-947 YTRLFKWAC
+947 
-956 FNLGI
+956 
-961 KFSSRI
+961 
-967 IQPSKNQKNRQPFER
+967 
-982 IYLSCNYE
+982 
-990 SVRIL
+990 
-995 QQLTLRDKQY
+995 
-1005 QIVQSVDNNYRH
+1005 
-1017 ITETKS
+1017 
-1023 QSVKEIIPLHEAD
+1023 
-1036 YTYCFEV
+1036 
-1043 NDRIII
+1043 
-1049 GDDFILTG
+1049 
-1057 NCRSALPSNWTGDP
+1057 CRSALPSNWTGDP

-1179 KAIEIMKYMKQ
+1179 KAIELMKYMKQ
-1190 KIDKWKQEDN
+1190 TIDKWKKEDN

-1213 TYKLAQKMVKRFGF
+1213 TYKLAQKMVKKFGF

-1307 TGDYSICNN
+1307 TGDYSICNH

>member
-75 KEEPYVIIKESD
+75 KEEPYIIIKESD

-244 NRGCVSGDTTI
+244 NRG
-255 WIKLNGNVKLKT
+255 
-267 FKEISDIL
+267 
-275 NANYGSTDLTN
+275 
-286 IDLKILTLTD
+286 
-296 DRETKWVKPTLFWK
+296 
-310 NEPRELYEVT
+310 
-320 LPKGRSFKCDKYHGL
+320 
-335 ISANNLGV
+335 
-343 RNILDIKKGT
+343 
-353 QLCDSTGIN
+353 
-362 YFLDIEKNIDYW
+362 
-374 NGCLYGFWLGD
+374 
-385 GYKRHNRNR
+385 
-394 TTITVGKEDK
+394 
-404 VVFLDLL
+404 
-411 FKNLP
+411 
-416 FECNRTVS
+416 
-424 DKKTDEKH
+424 
-432 LIPQYINYHFD
+432 
-443 KKELVPPES
+443 
-452 FMENKNYLAGLI
+452 
-464 TGLINSDGNLRIG
+464 
-477 NSGGIDCQFSNSNE
+477 
-491 NYIDILRYAMF
+491 
-502 FFGIRANKNIKRMGN
+502 
-517 KKWSTV
+517 
-523 YRLNFE
+523 
-529 WNDNAF
+529 
-535 HLYKQ
+535 
-540 LELRPLFK
+540 
-548 EALNDAKGAKWY
+548 
-560 GPTKRYLVKSITPLD
+560 
-575 EKGETFCFTAN
+575 
-586 GRMIIGDG
+586 
-594 FILTS
+594 
-599 NSQSMFSSIQLDLEM
+599 SQSMFSSIQLDLEM

-622 AIGPGGEVYGKYKDY
+622 AIGPGGEICGKYKDY

-708 GCFSPDTS
+708 GC
-716 LWCKIDGDLQ
+716 
-726 YISFKELDKLLEA
+726 
-739 NIGATPID
+739 
-747 NIEVL
+747 
-752 TVDDDKNIIWHK
+752 
-764 AKNFIKNEPQ
+764 
-774 ELYQIKL
+774 
-781 AGNKTFVCDKNHSMI
+781 
-796 TYRAMN
+796 
-802 KKNILDCK
+802 
-810 SNLLDVACILNDEQ
+810 
-824 SHLIPDKRA
+824 
-833 ILYGFYLGD
+833 
-842 GKKGADFNK
+842 
-851 GYANLMLL
+851 
-859 KEDKIDY
+859 
-866 VRNLLDGL
+866 
-874 NIEYKEDIVYHSR
+874 
-887 DDANY
+887 
-892 TVFYFSS
+892 
-899 NEIQKPDLTNINC
+899 
-912 LAGLLSGL
+912 
-920 LSSDGYVRINGGFN
+920 
-934 KSLAAEFVSTDME
+934 
-947 YTRLFKWAC
+947 
-956 FNLGI
+956 
-961 KFSSRI
+961 
-967 IQPSKNQKNRQPFER
+967 
-982 IYLSCNYE
+982 
-990 SVRIL
+990 
-995 QQLTLRDKQY
+995 
-1005 QIVQSVDNNYRH
+1005 
-1017 ITETKS
+1017 
-1023 QSVKEIIPLHEAD
+1023 
-1036 YTYCFEV
+1036 
-1043 NDRIII
+1043 
-1049 GDDFILTG
+1049 
-1057 NCRSALPSNWTGDP
+1057 RSALPSNWTGDP

-1123 IHKLWYEYNVADFM
+1123 IHKLWYEYHVADFM
-1137 IQKDKDGNQLYDLEN
+1137 IQKDEDGNQLYDLEN

-1179 KAIEIMKYMKQ
+1179 KAIELMKYMKQ
-1190 KIDKWKQEDN
+1190 TIDKWKKEDN

-1213 TYKLAQKMVKRFGF
+1213 TYKLAQKMVKKFGF
-1227 KESYAKGTS
+1227 KESYAKGTA

-1353 GKKEEFIKRHRY
+1353 GKREEFIKRHRY

>member
-75 KEEPYVIIKESD
+75 KEEPYIIIKESD

-244 NRGCVSGDTTI
+244 NRG
-255 WIKLNGNVKLKT
+255 
-267 FKEISDIL
+267 
-275 NANYGSTDLTN
+275 
-286 IDLKILTLTD
+286 
-296 DRETKWVKPTLFWK
+296 
-310 NEPRELYEVT
+310 
-320 LPKGRSFKCDKYHGL
+320 
-335 ISANNLGV
+335 
-343 RNILDIKKGT
+343 
-353 QLCDSTGIN
+353 
-362 YFLDIEKNIDYW
+362 
-374 NGCLYGFWLGD
+374 
-385 GYKRHNRNR
+385 
-394 TTITVGKEDK
+394 
-404 VVFLDLL
+404 
-411 FKNLP
+411 
-416 FECNRTVS
+416 
-424 DKKTDEKH
+424 
-432 LIPQYINYHFD
+432 
-443 KKELVPPES
+443 
-452 FMENKNYLAGLI
+452 
-464 TGLINSDGNLRIG
+464 
-477 NSGGIDCQFSNSNE
+477 
-491 NYIDILRYAMF
+491 
-502 FFGIRANKNIKRMGN
+502 
-517 KKWSTV
+517 
-523 YRLNFE
+523 
-529 WNDNAF
+529 
-535 HLYKQ
+535 
-540 LELRPLFK
+540 
-548 EALNDAKGAKWY
+548 
-560 GPTKRYLVKSITPLD
+560 
-575 EKGETFCFTAN
+575 
-586 GRMIIGDG
+586 
-594 FILTS
+594 
-599 NSQSMFSSIQLDLEM
+599 SQSMFSSIQLDLEM

-622 AIGPGGEVYGKYKDY
+622 AIGPGGEICGKYKDY
-637 EEENKRL
+637 EKENKRL

-663 FPNLIYNIDNAD
+663 FPNLIYNIDNAN

-708 GCFSPDTS
+708 G
-716 LWCKIDGDLQ
+716 
-726 YISFKELDKLLEA
+726 
-739 NIGATPID
+739 
-747 NIEVL
+747 
-752 TVDDDKNIIWHK
+752 
-764 AKNFIKNEPQ
+764 
-774 ELYQIKL
+774 
-781 AGNKTFVCDKNHSMI
+781 
-796 TYRAMN
+796 
-802 KKNILDCK
+802 
-810 SNLLDVACILNDEQ
+810 
-824 SHLIPDKRA
+824 
-833 ILYGFYLGD
+833 
-842 GKKGADFNK
+842 
-851 GYANLMLL
+851 
-859 KEDKIDY
+859 
-866 VRNLLDGL
+866 
-874 NIEYKEDIVYHSR
+874 
-887 DDANY
+887 
-892 TVFYFSS
+892 
-899 NEIQKPDLTNINC
+899 
-912 LAGLLSGL
+912 
-920 LSSDGYVRINGGFN
+920 
-934 KSLAAEFVSTDME
+934 
-947 YTRLFKWAC
+947 
-956 FNLGI
+956 
-961 KFSSRI
+961 
-967 IQPSKNQKNRQPFER
+967 
-982 IYLSCNYE
+982 
-990 SVRIL
+990 
-995 QQLTLRDKQY
+995 
-1005 QIVQSVDNNYRH
+1005 
-1017 ITETKS
+1017 
-1023 QSVKEIIPLHEAD
+1023 
-1036 YTYCFEV
+1036 
-1043 NDRIII
+1043 
-1049 GDDFILTG
+1049 
-1057 NCRSALPSNWTGDP
+1057 CRSALPSNWTGDP

-1179 KAIEIMKYMKQ
+1179 KAIELMKYMKQ
-1190 KIDKWKQEDN
+1190 TIDKWKKEDN

-1213 TYKLAQKMVKRFGF
+1213 TYKLAQKMVKKFGF
-1227 KESYAKGTS
+1227 KESYAKGTA

-1307 TGDYSICNN
+1307 TGDYSICNH

>member
-1 MNEKIMVISNDGTK
+1 MINMNKIMVISNDGSK

-28 EKTGVNDEIVK
+28 EKTDANDDIIN

-44 IVSKIRNLNVP
+44 VTLKFRNLGVS

-75 KEEPYVIIKESD
+75 KEEPYVVIKESD

-106 GALEYSLFEMAA
+106 GALEYSLFEMTA
-118 KRYMSTQYS
+118 KRYMNTQYS

-244 NRGCVSGDTTI
+244 NRG
-255 WIKLNGNVKLKT
+255 
-267 FKEISDIL
+267 
-275 NANYGSTDLTN
+275 
-286 IDLKILTLTD
+286 
-296 DRETKWVKPTLFWK
+296 
-310 NEPRELYEVT
+310 
-320 LPKGRSFKCDKYHGL
+320 
-335 ISANNLGV
+335 
-343 RNILDIKKGT
+343 
-353 QLCDSTGIN
+353 
-362 YFLDIEKNIDYW
+362 
-374 NGCLYGFWLGD
+374 
-385 GYKRHNRNR
+385 
-394 TTITVGKEDK
+394 
-404 VVFLDLL
+404 
-411 FKNLP
+411 
-416 FECNRTVS
+416 
-424 DKKTDEKH
+424 
-432 LIPQYINYHFD
+432 
-443 KKELVPPES
+443 
-452 FMENKNYLAGLI
+452 
-464 TGLINSDGNLRIG
+464 
-477 NSGGIDCQFSNSNE
+477 
-491 NYIDILRYAMF
+491 
-502 FFGIRANKNIKRMGN
+502 
-517 KKWSTV
+517 
-523 YRLNFE
+523 
-529 WNDNAF
+529 
-535 HLYKQ
+535 
-540 LELRPLFK
+540 
-548 EALNDAKGAKWY
+548 
-560 GPTKRYLVKSITPLD
+560 
-575 EKGETFCFTAN
+575 
-586 GRMIIGDG
+586 
-594 FILTS
+594 
-599 NSQSMFSSIQLDLEM
+599 SQSMFSSIQLDLEM

-622 AIGPGGEVYGKYKDY
+622 AIGPGGEIYGKYKDY

-708 GCFSPDTS
+708 GC
-716 LWCKIDGDLQ
+716 
-726 YISFKELDKLLEA
+726 
-739 NIGATPID
+739 
-747 NIEVL
+747 
-752 TVDDDKNIIWHK
+752 
-764 AKNFIKNEPQ
+764 
-774 ELYQIKL
+774 
-781 AGNKTFVCDKNHSMI
+781 
-796 TYRAMN
+796 
-802 KKNILDCK
+802 
-810 SNLLDVACILNDEQ
+810 
-824 SHLIPDKRA
+824 
-833 ILYGFYLGD
+833 
-842 GKKGADFNK
+842 
-851 GYANLMLL
+851 
-859 KEDKIDY
+859 
-866 VRNLLDGL
+866 
-874 NIEYKEDIVYHSR
+874 
-887 DDANY
+887 
-892 TVFYFSS
+892 
-899 NEIQKPDLTNINC
+899 
-912 LAGLLSGL
+912 
-920 LSSDGYVRINGGFN
+920 
-934 KSLAAEFVSTDME
+934 
-947 YTRLFKWAC
+947 
-956 FNLGI
+956 
-961 KFSSRI
+961 
-967 IQPSKNQKNRQPFER
+967 
-982 IYLSCNYE
+982 
-990 SVRIL
+990 
-995 QQLTLRDKQY
+995 
-1005 QIVQSVDNNYRH
+1005 
-1017 ITETKS
+1017 
-1023 QSVKEIIPLHEAD
+1023 
-1036 YTYCFEV
+1036 
-1043 NDRIII
+1043 
-1049 GDDFILTG
+1049 
-1057 NCRSALPSNWTGDP
+1057 RSALPSNWTGDP

-1123 IHKLWYEYNVADFM
+1123 IHKLWYEYHVADFM
-1137 IQKDKDGNQLYDLEN
+1137 IQKDEDGNQLYDLEN

-1179 KAIEIMKYMKQ
+1179 KAIELMKYMKQ
-1190 KIDKWKQEDN
+1190 TIDKWKKEDN

-1213 TYKLAQKMVKRFGF
+1213 TYKLAQKMVKKFGF
-1227 KESYAKGTS
+1227 KESYAKGTA

-1353 GKKEEFIKRHRY
+1353 GKREEFIKRHRY

>member
-75 KEEPYVIIKESD
+75 KEEPYIIIKESD

-244 NRGCVSGDTTI
+244 NRG
-255 WIKLNGNVKLKT
+255 
-267 FKEISDIL
+267 
-275 NANYGSTDLTN
+275 
-286 IDLKILTLTD
+286 
-296 DRETKWVKPTLFWK
+296 
-310 NEPRELYEVT
+310 
-320 LPKGRSFKCDKYHGL
+320 
-335 ISANNLGV
+335 
-343 RNILDIKKGT
+343 
-353 QLCDSTGIN
+353 
-362 YFLDIEKNIDYW
+362 
-374 NGCLYGFWLGD
+374 
-385 GYKRHNRNR
+385 
-394 TTITVGKEDK
+394 
-404 VVFLDLL
+404 
-411 FKNLP
+411 
-416 FECNRTVS
+416 
-424 DKKTDEKH
+424 
-432 LIPQYINYHFD
+432 
-443 KKELVPPES
+443 
-452 FMENKNYLAGLI
+452 
-464 TGLINSDGNLRIG
+464 
-477 NSGGIDCQFSNSNE
+477 
-491 NYIDILRYAMF
+491 
-502 FFGIRANKNIKRMGN
+502 
-517 KKWSTV
+517 
-523 YRLNFE
+523 
-529 WNDNAF
+529 
-535 HLYKQ
+535 
-540 LELRPLFK
+540 
-548 EALNDAKGAKWY
+548 
-560 GPTKRYLVKSITPLD
+560 
-575 EKGETFCFTAN
+575 
-586 GRMIIGDG
+586 
-594 FILTS
+594 
-599 NSQSMFSSIQLDLEM
+599 SQSMFSSIQLDLEM

-622 AIGPGGEVYGKYKDY
+622 AIGPGGEICGKYKDY

-708 GCFSPDTS
+708 GC
-716 LWCKIDGDLQ
+716 
-726 YISFKELDKLLEA
+726 
-739 NIGATPID
+739 
-747 NIEVL
+747 
-752 TVDDDKNIIWHK
+752 
-764 AKNFIKNEPQ
+764 
-774 ELYQIKL
+774 
-781 AGNKTFVCDKNHSMI
+781 
-796 TYRAMN
+796 
-802 KKNILDCK
+802 
-810 SNLLDVACILNDEQ
+810 
-824 SHLIPDKRA
+824 
-833 ILYGFYLGD
+833 
-842 GKKGADFNK
+842 
-851 GYANLMLL
+851 
-859 KEDKIDY
+859 
-866 VRNLLDGL
+866 
-874 NIEYKEDIVYHSR
+874 
-887 DDANY
+887 
-892 TVFYFSS
+892 
-899 NEIQKPDLTNINC
+899 
-912 LAGLLSGL
+912 
-920 LSSDGYVRINGGFN
+920 
-934 KSLAAEFVSTDME
+934 
-947 YTRLFKWAC
+947 
-956 FNLGI
+956 
-961 KFSSRI
+961 
-967 IQPSKNQKNRQPFER
+967 
-982 IYLSCNYE
+982 
-990 SVRIL
+990 
-995 QQLTLRDKQY
+995 
-1005 QIVQSVDNNYRH
+1005 
-1017 ITETKS
+1017 
-1023 QSVKEIIPLHEAD
+1023 
-1036 YTYCFEV
+1036 
-1043 NDRIII
+1043 
-1049 GDDFILTG
+1049 
-1057 NCRSALPSNWTGDP
+1057 RSALPSNWTGDP

-1123 IHKLWYEYNVADFM
+1123 IHKLWYEYHVADFM
-1137 IQKDKDGNQLYDLEN
+1137 IQKDEDGNQLYDLEN

-1179 KAIEIMKYMKQ
+1179 KAIELMKYMKQ
-1190 KIDKWKQEDN
+1190 TIDKWKKEDN

-1213 TYKLAQKMVKRFGF
+1213 TYKLAQKMVKKFGF
-1227 KESYAKGTS
+1227 KESYAKGTA

-1307 TGDYSICNN
+1307 TGDYSICNH

-1353 GKKEEFIKRHRY
+1353 GKREEFIKRHRY

>member
-1 MNEKIMVISNDGTK
+1 MVISNDGTK

-75 KEEPYVIIKESD
+75 KEEPYIIIKESD

-244 NRGCVSGDTTI
+244 NRG
-255 WIKLNGNVKLKT
+255 
-267 FKEISDIL
+267 
-275 NANYGSTDLTN
+275 
-286 IDLKILTLTD
+286 
-296 DRETKWVKPTLFWK
+296 
-310 NEPRELYEVT
+310 
-320 LPKGRSFKCDKYHGL
+320 
-335 ISANNLGV
+335 
-343 RNILDIKKGT
+343 
-353 QLCDSTGIN
+353 
-362 YFLDIEKNIDYW
+362 
-374 NGCLYGFWLGD
+374 
-385 GYKRHNRNR
+385 
-394 TTITVGKEDK
+394 
-404 VVFLDLL
+404 
-411 FKNLP
+411 
-416 FECNRTVS
+416 
-424 DKKTDEKH
+424 
-432 LIPQYINYHFD
+432 
-443 KKELVPPES
+443 
-452 FMENKNYLAGLI
+452 
-464 TGLINSDGNLRIG
+464 
-477 NSGGIDCQFSNSNE
+477 
-491 NYIDILRYAMF
+491 
-502 FFGIRANKNIKRMGN
+502 
-517 KKWSTV
+517 
-523 YRLNFE
+523 
-529 WNDNAF
+529 
-535 HLYKQ
+535 
-540 LELRPLFK
+540 
-548 EALNDAKGAKWY
+548 
-560 GPTKRYLVKSITPLD
+560 
-575 EKGETFCFTAN
+575 
-586 GRMIIGDG
+586 
-594 FILTS
+594 
-599 NSQSMFSSIQLDLEM
+599 SQSMFSSIQLDLEM

-622 AIGPGGEVYGKYKDY
+622 AIGPGGEICGKYKDY

-708 GCFSPDTS
+708 GC
-716 LWCKIDGDLQ
+716 
-726 YISFKELDKLLEA
+726 
-739 NIGATPID
+739 
-747 NIEVL
+747 
-752 TVDDDKNIIWHK
+752 
-764 AKNFIKNEPQ
+764 
-774 ELYQIKL
+774 
-781 AGNKTFVCDKNHSMI
+781 
-796 TYRAMN
+796 
-802 KKNILDCK
+802 
-810 SNLLDVACILNDEQ
+810 
-824 SHLIPDKRA
+824 
-833 ILYGFYLGD
+833 
-842 GKKGADFNK
+842 
-851 GYANLMLL
+851 
-859 KEDKIDY
+859 
-866 VRNLLDGL
+866 
-874 NIEYKEDIVYHSR
+874 
-887 DDANY
+887 
-892 TVFYFSS
+892 
-899 NEIQKPDLTNINC
+899 
-912 LAGLLSGL
+912 
-920 LSSDGYVRINGGFN
+920 
-934 KSLAAEFVSTDME
+934 
-947 YTRLFKWAC
+947 
-956 FNLGI
+956 
-961 KFSSRI
+961 
-967 IQPSKNQKNRQPFER
+967 
-982 IYLSCNYE
+982 
-990 SVRIL
+990 
-995 QQLTLRDKQY
+995 
-1005 QIVQSVDNNYRH
+1005 
-1017 ITETKS
+1017 
-1023 QSVKEIIPLHEAD
+1023 
-1036 YTYCFEV
+1036 
-1043 NDRIII
+1043 
-1049 GDDFILTG
+1049 
-1057 NCRSALPSNWTGDP
+1057 RSALPSNWTGDP

-1123 IHKLWYEYNVADFM
+1123 IHKLWYEYHVADFM
-1137 IQKDKDGNQLYDLEN
+1137 IQKDEDGNQLYDLEN

-1179 KAIEIMKYMKQ
+1179 KAIELMKYMKQ
-1190 KIDKWKQEDN
+1190 TIDKWKKEDN

-1213 TYKLAQKMVKRFGF
+1213 TYKLAQKMVKKFGF
-1227 KESYAKGTS
+1227 KESYAKGTA

-1307 TGDYSICNN
+1307 TGDYSICNH

-1353 GKKEEFIKRHRY
+1353 GKREEFIKRHRY

>member
-75 KEEPYVIIKESD
+75 KEEPYIIIKESD

-106 GALEYSLFEMAA
+106 GALEYSLFEMGA

-244 NRGCVSGDTTI
+244 NRG
-255 WIKLNGNVKLKT
+255 
-267 FKEISDIL
+267 
-275 NANYGSTDLTN
+275 
-286 IDLKILTLTD
+286 
-296 DRETKWVKPTLFWK
+296 
-310 NEPRELYEVT
+310 
-320 LPKGRSFKCDKYHGL
+320 
-335 ISANNLGV
+335 
-343 RNILDIKKGT
+343 
-353 QLCDSTGIN
+353 
-362 YFLDIEKNIDYW
+362 
-374 NGCLYGFWLGD
+374 
-385 GYKRHNRNR
+385 
-394 TTITVGKEDK
+394 
-404 VVFLDLL
+404 
-411 FKNLP
+411 
-416 FECNRTVS
+416 
-424 DKKTDEKH
+424 
-432 LIPQYINYHFD
+432 
-443 KKELVPPES
+443 
-452 FMENKNYLAGLI
+452 
-464 TGLINSDGNLRIG
+464 
-477 NSGGIDCQFSNSNE
+477 
-491 NYIDILRYAMF
+491 
-502 FFGIRANKNIKRMGN
+502 
-517 KKWSTV
+517 
-523 YRLNFE
+523 
-529 WNDNAF
+529 
-535 HLYKQ
+535 
-540 LELRPLFK
+540 
-548 EALNDAKGAKWY
+548 
-560 GPTKRYLVKSITPLD
+560 
-575 EKGETFCFTAN
+575 
-586 GRMIIGDG
+586 
-594 FILTS
+594 
-599 NSQSMFSSIQLDLEM
+599 SQSMFSSIQLDLEM

-622 AIGPGGEVYGKYKDY
+622 AIGPGGEICGKYKDY

-708 GCFSPDTS
+708 GC
-716 LWCKIDGDLQ
+716 
-726 YISFKELDKLLEA
+726 
-739 NIGATPID
+739 
-747 NIEVL
+747 
-752 TVDDDKNIIWHK
+752 
-764 AKNFIKNEPQ
+764 
-774 ELYQIKL
+774 
-781 AGNKTFVCDKNHSMI
+781 
-796 TYRAMN
+796 
-802 KKNILDCK
+802 
-810 SNLLDVACILNDEQ
+810 
-824 SHLIPDKRA
+824 
-833 ILYGFYLGD
+833 
-842 GKKGADFNK
+842 
-851 GYANLMLL
+851 
-859 KEDKIDY
+859 
-866 VRNLLDGL
+866 
-874 NIEYKEDIVYHSR
+874 
-887 DDANY
+887 
-892 TVFYFSS
+892 
-899 NEIQKPDLTNINC
+899 
-912 LAGLLSGL
+912 
-920 LSSDGYVRINGGFN
+920 
-934 KSLAAEFVSTDME
+934 
-947 YTRLFKWAC
+947 
-956 FNLGI
+956 
-961 KFSSRI
+961 
-967 IQPSKNQKNRQPFER
+967 
-982 IYLSCNYE
+982 
-990 SVRIL
+990 
-995 QQLTLRDKQY
+995 
-1005 QIVQSVDNNYRH
+1005 
-1017 ITETKS
+1017 
-1023 QSVKEIIPLHEAD
+1023 
-1036 YTYCFEV
+1036 
-1043 NDRIII
+1043 
-1049 GDDFILTG
+1049 
-1057 NCRSALPSNWTGDP
+1057 RSALPSNWTGNP

-1137 IQKDKDGNQLYDLEN
+1137 IQKDEDGNQLYDLEN

-1179 KAIEIMKYMKQ
+1179 KAIELMKYMKQ
-1190 KIDKWKQEDN
+1190 TIDKWKKEDN

-1213 TYKLAQKMVKRFGF
+1213 TYKLAQKMVKKFGF
-1227 KESYAKGTS
+1227 KESYAKGTA

-1353 GKKEEFIKRHRY
+1353 GKREEFIKRHRY

>member
-75 KEEPYVIIKESD
+75 KEEPYIIIKESD

-244 NRGCVSGDTTI
+244 NRG
-255 WIKLNGNVKLKT
+255 
-267 FKEISDIL
+267 
-275 NANYGSTDLTN
+275 
-286 IDLKILTLTD
+286 
-296 DRETKWVKPTLFWK
+296 
-310 NEPRELYEVT
+310 
-320 LPKGRSFKCDKYHGL
+320 
-335 ISANNLGV
+335 
-343 RNILDIKKGT
+343 
-353 QLCDSTGIN
+353 
-362 YFLDIEKNIDYW
+362 
-374 NGCLYGFWLGD
+374 
-385 GYKRHNRNR
+385 
-394 TTITVGKEDK
+394 
-404 VVFLDLL
+404 
-411 FKNLP
+411 
-416 FECNRTVS
+416 
-424 DKKTDEKH
+424 
-432 LIPQYINYHFD
+432 
-443 KKELVPPES
+443 
-452 FMENKNYLAGLI
+452 
-464 TGLINSDGNLRIG
+464 
-477 NSGGIDCQFSNSNE
+477 
-491 NYIDILRYAMF
+491 
-502 FFGIRANKNIKRMGN
+502 
-517 KKWSTV
+517 
-523 YRLNFE
+523 
-529 WNDNAF
+529 
-535 HLYKQ
+535 
-540 LELRPLFK
+540 
-548 EALNDAKGAKWY
+548 
-560 GPTKRYLVKSITPLD
+560 
-575 EKGETFCFTAN
+575 
-586 GRMIIGDG
+586 
-594 FILTS
+594 
-599 NSQSMFSSIQLDLEM
+599 SQSMFSSIQLDLEM

-622 AIGPGGEVYGKYKDY
+622 AIGPGGEICDKYKDY

-708 GCFSPDTS
+708 GC
-716 LWCKIDGDLQ
+716 
-726 YISFKELDKLLEA
+726 
-739 NIGATPID
+739 
-747 NIEVL
+747 
-752 TVDDDKNIIWHK
+752 
-764 AKNFIKNEPQ
+764 
-774 ELYQIKL
+774 
-781 AGNKTFVCDKNHSMI
+781 
-796 TYRAMN
+796 
-802 KKNILDCK
+802 
-810 SNLLDVACILNDEQ
+810 
-824 SHLIPDKRA
+824 
-833 ILYGFYLGD
+833 
-842 GKKGADFNK
+842 
-851 GYANLMLL
+851 
-859 KEDKIDY
+859 
-866 VRNLLDGL
+866 
-874 NIEYKEDIVYHSR
+874 
-887 DDANY
+887 
-892 TVFYFSS
+892 
-899 NEIQKPDLTNINC
+899 
-912 LAGLLSGL
+912 
-920 LSSDGYVRINGGFN
+920 
-934 KSLAAEFVSTDME
+934 
-947 YTRLFKWAC
+947 
-956 FNLGI
+956 
-961 KFSSRI
+961 
-967 IQPSKNQKNRQPFER
+967 
-982 IYLSCNYE
+982 
-990 SVRIL
+990 
-995 QQLTLRDKQY
+995 
-1005 QIVQSVDNNYRH
+1005 
-1017 ITETKS
+1017 
-1023 QSVKEIIPLHEAD
+1023 
-1036 YTYCFEV
+1036 
-1043 NDRIII
+1043 
-1049 GDDFILTG
+1049 
-1057 NCRSALPSNWTGDP
+1057 RSALPSNWTGDP

-1123 IHKLWYEYNVADFM
+1123 IHKLWYEYKVADFM

-1179 KAIEIMKYMKQ
+1179 KAIELMKYMK
-1190 KIDKWKQEDN
+1190 KTIDKWKKEDN

-1213 TYKLAQKMVKRFGF
+1213 TYKLAQKMVKKFGF
-1227 KESYAKGTS
+1227 KESYAKGTA

-1307 TGDYSICNN
+1307 TGDYSICNH

>member
-44 IVSKIRNLNVP
+44 IVSKIGNLNVP

-75 KEEPYVIIKESD
+75 KEEPYIIIKESD

-244 NRGCVSGDTTI
+244 NRG
-255 WIKLNGNVKLKT
+255 
-267 FKEISDIL
+267 
-275 NANYGSTDLTN
+275 
-286 IDLKILTLTD
+286 
-296 DRETKWVKPTLFWK
+296 
-310 NEPRELYEVT
+310 
-320 LPKGRSFKCDKYHGL
+320 
-335 ISANNLGV
+335 
-343 RNILDIKKGT
+343 
-353 QLCDSTGIN
+353 
-362 YFLDIEKNIDYW
+362 
-374 NGCLYGFWLGD
+374 
-385 GYKRHNRNR
+385 
-394 TTITVGKEDK
+394 
-404 VVFLDLL
+404 
-411 FKNLP
+411 
-416 FECNRTVS
+416 
-424 DKKTDEKH
+424 
-432 LIPQYINYHFD
+432 
-443 KKELVPPES
+443 
-452 FMENKNYLAGLI
+452 
-464 TGLINSDGNLRIG
+464 
-477 NSGGIDCQFSNSNE
+477 
-491 NYIDILRYAMF
+491 
-502 FFGIRANKNIKRMGN
+502 
-517 KKWSTV
+517 
-523 YRLNFE
+523 
-529 WNDNAF
+529 
-535 HLYKQ
+535 
-540 LELRPLFK
+540 
-548 EALNDAKGAKWY
+548 
-560 GPTKRYLVKSITPLD
+560 
-575 EKGETFCFTAN
+575 
-586 GRMIIGDG
+586 
-594 FILTS
+594 
-599 NSQSMFSSIQLDLEM
+599 SQSMFSSIQLDLEM

-622 AIGPGGEVYGKYKDY
+622 AIGPGGEICGKYKDY

-708 GCFSPDTS
+708 GC
-716 LWCKIDGDLQ
+716 
-726 YISFKELDKLLEA
+726 
-739 NIGATPID
+739 
-747 NIEVL
+747 
-752 TVDDDKNIIWHK
+752 
-764 AKNFIKNEPQ
+764 
-774 ELYQIKL
+774 
-781 AGNKTFVCDKNHSMI
+781 
-796 TYRAMN
+796 
-802 KKNILDCK
+802 
-810 SNLLDVACILNDEQ
+810 
-824 SHLIPDKRA
+824 
-833 ILYGFYLGD
+833 
-842 GKKGADFNK
+842 
-851 GYANLMLL
+851 
-859 KEDKIDY
+859 
-866 VRNLLDGL
+866 
-874 NIEYKEDIVYHSR
+874 
-887 DDANY
+887 
-892 TVFYFSS
+892 
-899 NEIQKPDLTNINC
+899 
-912 LAGLLSGL
+912 
-920 LSSDGYVRINGGFN
+920 
-934 KSLAAEFVSTDME
+934 
-947 YTRLFKWAC
+947 
-956 FNLGI
+956 
-961 KFSSRI
+961 
-967 IQPSKNQKNRQPFER
+967 
-982 IYLSCNYE
+982 
-990 SVRIL
+990 
-995 QQLTLRDKQY
+995 
-1005 QIVQSVDNNYRH
+1005 
-1017 ITETKS
+1017 
-1023 QSVKEIIPLHEAD
+1023 
-1036 YTYCFEV
+1036 
-1043 NDRIII
+1043 
-1049 GDDFILTG
+1049 
-1057 NCRSALPSNWTGDP
+1057 RSALPSNWTGDP
-1071 NIDCMGTG
+1071 KIDCMGTG

-1123 IHKLWYEYNVADFM
+1123 IHKLWYEYHVADFM
-1137 IQKDKDGNQLYDLEN
+1137 IQKDEDGNQLYDLEN

-1179 KAIEIMKYMKQ
+1179 KAIELMKYMKQ
-1190 KIDKWKQEDN
+1190 TIDKWKKEDN

-1213 TYKLAQKMVKRFGF
+1213 TYKLAQKMVKKFGF
-1227 KESYAKGTS
+1227 KESYAKGTA

-1353 GKKEEFIKRHRY
+1353 GKREEFIKRHRY

>member
-1 MNEKIMVISNDGTK
+1 MVISNDGTK

-75 KEEPYVIIKESD
+75 KEEPYIIIKESD

-244 NRGCVSGDTTI
+244 NRG
-255 WIKLNGNVKLKT
+255 
-267 FKEISDIL
+267 
-275 NANYGSTDLTN
+275 
-286 IDLKILTLTD
+286 
-296 DRETKWVKPTLFWK
+296 
-310 NEPRELYEVT
+310 
-320 LPKGRSFKCDKYHGL
+320 
-335 ISANNLGV
+335 
-343 RNILDIKKGT
+343 
-353 QLCDSTGIN
+353 
-362 YFLDIEKNIDYW
+362 
-374 NGCLYGFWLGD
+374 
-385 GYKRHNRNR
+385 
-394 TTITVGKEDK
+394 
-404 VVFLDLL
+404 
-411 FKNLP
+411 
-416 FECNRTVS
+416 
-424 DKKTDEKH
+424 
-432 LIPQYINYHFD
+432 
-443 KKELVPPES
+443 
-452 FMENKNYLAGLI
+452 
-464 TGLINSDGNLRIG
+464 
-477 NSGGIDCQFSNSNE
+477 
-491 NYIDILRYAMF
+491 
-502 FFGIRANKNIKRMGN
+502 
-517 KKWSTV
+517 
-523 YRLNFE
+523 
-529 WNDNAF
+529 
-535 HLYKQ
+535 
-540 LELRPLFK
+540 
-548 EALNDAKGAKWY
+548 
-560 GPTKRYLVKSITPLD
+560 
-575 EKGETFCFTAN
+575 
-586 GRMIIGDG
+586 
-594 FILTS
+594 
-599 NSQSMFSSIQLDLEM
+599 SQSMFSSIQLDLEM

-622 AIGPGGEVYGKYKDY
+622 AIGPGGEICGKYKDY

-708 GCFSPDTS
+708 GC
-716 LWCKIDGDLQ
+716 
-726 YISFKELDKLLEA
+726 
-739 NIGATPID
+739 
-747 NIEVL
+747 
-752 TVDDDKNIIWHK
+752 
-764 AKNFIKNEPQ
+764 
-774 ELYQIKL
+774 
-781 AGNKTFVCDKNHSMI
+781 
-796 TYRAMN
+796 
-802 KKNILDCK
+802 
-810 SNLLDVACILNDEQ
+810 
-824 SHLIPDKRA
+824 
-833 ILYGFYLGD
+833 
-842 GKKGADFNK
+842 
-851 GYANLMLL
+851 
-859 KEDKIDY
+859 
-866 VRNLLDGL
+866 
-874 NIEYKEDIVYHSR
+874 
-887 DDANY
+887 
-892 TVFYFSS
+892 
-899 NEIQKPDLTNINC
+899 
-912 LAGLLSGL
+912 
-920 LSSDGYVRINGGFN
+920 
-934 KSLAAEFVSTDME
+934 
-947 YTRLFKWAC
+947 
-956 FNLGI
+956 
-961 KFSSRI
+961 
-967 IQPSKNQKNRQPFER
+967 
-982 IYLSCNYE
+982 
-990 SVRIL
+990 
-995 QQLTLRDKQY
+995 
-1005 QIVQSVDNNYRH
+1005 
-1017 ITETKS
+1017 
-1023 QSVKEIIPLHEAD
+1023 
-1036 YTYCFEV
+1036 
-1043 NDRIII
+1043 
-1049 GDDFILTG
+1049 
-1057 NCRSALPSNWTGDP
+1057 RSALPSNWTGDP

-1123 IHKLWYEYNVADFM
+1123 IHKLWYEYHVADFM
-1137 IQKDKDGNQLYDLEN
+1137 IQKDEDGNQLYDLEN

-1179 KAIEIMKYMKQ
+1179 KAIELMKYMKQ
-1190 KIDKWKQEDN
+1190 TIDKWKKEDN

-1213 TYKLAQKMVKRFGF
+1213 TYKLAQKMVKKFGF
-1227 KESYAKGTS
+1227 KESYAKGTA

-1353 GKKEEFIKRHRY
+1353 GKREEFIKRHRY

>member
-75 KEEPYVIIKESD
+75 KEEPYIIIKESD

-244 NRGCVSGDTTI
+244 NRG
-255 WIKLNGNVKLKT
+255 
-267 FKEISDIL
+267 
-275 NANYGSTDLTN
+275 
-286 IDLKILTLTD
+286 
-296 DRETKWVKPTLFWK
+296 
-310 NEPRELYEVT
+310 
-320 LPKGRSFKCDKYHGL
+320 
-335 ISANNLGV
+335 
-343 RNILDIKKGT
+343 
-353 QLCDSTGIN
+353 
-362 YFLDIEKNIDYW
+362 
-374 NGCLYGFWLGD
+374 
-385 GYKRHNRNR
+385 
-394 TTITVGKEDK
+394 
-404 VVFLDLL
+404 
-411 FKNLP
+411 
-416 FECNRTVS
+416 
-424 DKKTDEKH
+424 
-432 LIPQYINYHFD
+432 
-443 KKELVPPES
+443 
-452 FMENKNYLAGLI
+452 
-464 TGLINSDGNLRIG
+464 
-477 NSGGIDCQFSNSNE
+477 
-491 NYIDILRYAMF
+491 
-502 FFGIRANKNIKRMGN
+502 
-517 KKWSTV
+517 
-523 YRLNFE
+523 
-529 WNDNAF
+529 
-535 HLYKQ
+535 
-540 LELRPLFK
+540 
-548 EALNDAKGAKWY
+548 
-560 GPTKRYLVKSITPLD
+560 
-575 EKGETFCFTAN
+575 
-586 GRMIIGDG
+586 
-594 FILTS
+594 
-599 NSQSMFSSIQLDLEM
+599 SQSMFSSIQLDLEM

-622 AIGPGGEVYGKYKDY
+622 AIGPGGEICGKYKDY

-708 GCFSPDTS
+708 G
-716 LWCKIDGDLQ
+716 
-726 YISFKELDKLLEA
+726 
-739 NIGATPID
+739 
-747 NIEVL
+747 
-752 TVDDDKNIIWHK
+752 
-764 AKNFIKNEPQ
+764 
-774 ELYQIKL
+774 
-781 AGNKTFVCDKNHSMI
+781 
-796 TYRAMN
+796 
-802 KKNILDCK
+802 
-810 SNLLDVACILNDEQ
+810 
-824 SHLIPDKRA
+824 
-833 ILYGFYLGD
+833 
-842 GKKGADFNK
+842 
-851 GYANLMLL
+851 
-859 KEDKIDY
+859 
-866 VRNLLDGL
+866 
-874 NIEYKEDIVYHSR
+874 
-887 DDANY
+887 
-892 TVFYFSS
+892 
-899 NEIQKPDLTNINC
+899 
-912 LAGLLSGL
+912 
-920 LSSDGYVRINGGFN
+920 
-934 KSLAAEFVSTDME
+934 
-947 YTRLFKWAC
+947 
-956 FNLGI
+956 
-961 KFSSRI
+961 
-967 IQPSKNQKNRQPFER
+967 
-982 IYLSCNYE
+982 
-990 SVRIL
+990 
-995 QQLTLRDKQY
+995 
-1005 QIVQSVDNNYRH
+1005 
-1017 ITETKS
+1017 
-1023 QSVKEIIPLHEAD
+1023 
-1036 YTYCFEV
+1036 
-1043 NDRIII
+1043 
-1049 GDDFILTG
+1049 
-1057 NCRSALPSNWTGDP
+1057 CRSALPSNWTGDP

-1179 KAIEIMKYMKQ
+1179 KAIELMKYMKQ
-1190 KIDKWKQEDN
+1190 TIDKWKKEDN

-1293 ERIKNNTGAYFWAF
+1293 ERIKNNTGAYFCAF
-1307 TGDYSICNN
+1307 TGDYSICNH

>member
-75 KEEPYVIIKESD
+75 KEEPYIIIKESD

-244 NRGCVSGDTTI
+244 NRG
-255 WIKLNGNVKLKT
+255 
-267 FKEISDIL
+267 
-275 NANYGSTDLTN
+275 
-286 IDLKILTLTD
+286 
-296 DRETKWVKPTLFWK
+296 
-310 NEPRELYEVT
+310 
-320 LPKGRSFKCDKYHGL
+320 
-335 ISANNLGV
+335 
-343 RNILDIKKGT
+343 
-353 QLCDSTGIN
+353 
-362 YFLDIEKNIDYW
+362 
-374 NGCLYGFWLGD
+374 
-385 GYKRHNRNR
+385 
-394 TTITVGKEDK
+394 
-404 VVFLDLL
+404 
-411 FKNLP
+411 
-416 FECNRTVS
+416 
-424 DKKTDEKH
+424 
-432 LIPQYINYHFD
+432 
-443 KKELVPPES
+443 
-452 FMENKNYLAGLI
+452 
-464 TGLINSDGNLRIG
+464 
-477 NSGGIDCQFSNSNE
+477 
-491 NYIDILRYAMF
+491 
-502 FFGIRANKNIKRMGN
+502 
-517 KKWSTV
+517 
-523 YRLNFE
+523 
-529 WNDNAF
+529 
-535 HLYKQ
+535 
-540 LELRPLFK
+540 
-548 EALNDAKGAKWY
+548 
-560 GPTKRYLVKSITPLD
+560 
-575 EKGETFCFTAN
+575 
-586 GRMIIGDG
+586 
-594 FILTS
+594 
-599 NSQSMFSSIQLDLEM
+599 SQSMFSSIQLDLEM

-622 AIGPGGEVYGKYKDY
+622 AIGPGGEICGKYKDY

-708 GCFSPDTS
+708 GC
-716 LWCKIDGDLQ
+716 
-726 YISFKELDKLLEA
+726 
-739 NIGATPID
+739 
-747 NIEVL
+747 
-752 TVDDDKNIIWHK
+752 
-764 AKNFIKNEPQ
+764 
-774 ELYQIKL
+774 
-781 AGNKTFVCDKNHSMI
+781 
-796 TYRAMN
+796 
-802 KKNILDCK
+802 
-810 SNLLDVACILNDEQ
+810 
-824 SHLIPDKRA
+824 
-833 ILYGFYLGD
+833 
-842 GKKGADFNK
+842 
-851 GYANLMLL
+851 
-859 KEDKIDY
+859 
-866 VRNLLDGL
+866 
-874 NIEYKEDIVYHSR
+874 
-887 DDANY
+887 
-892 TVFYFSS
+892 
-899 NEIQKPDLTNINC
+899 
-912 LAGLLSGL
+912 
-920 LSSDGYVRINGGFN
+920 
-934 KSLAAEFVSTDME
+934 
-947 YTRLFKWAC
+947 
-956 FNLGI
+956 
-961 KFSSRI
+961 
-967 IQPSKNQKNRQPFER
+967 
-982 IYLSCNYE
+982 
-990 SVRIL
+990 
-995 QQLTLRDKQY
+995 
-1005 QIVQSVDNNYRH
+1005 
-1017 ITETKS
+1017 
-1023 QSVKEIIPLHEAD
+1023 
-1036 YTYCFEV
+1036 
-1043 NDRIII
+1043 
-1049 GDDFILTG
+1049 
-1057 NCRSALPSNWTGDP
+1057 RSALPSNWTGDP

-1079 NSVYTTLCLPAVA
+1079 NSVYTTLCLPPVA

-1123 IHKLWYEYNVADFM
+1123 IHKLWYEYHVADFM
-1137 IQKDKDGNQLYDLEN
+1137 IQKDEDGNQLYDLEN

-1179 KAIEIMKYMKQ
+1179 KAIELMKYMKQ
-1190 KIDKWKQEDN
+1190 TIDKWKKEDN

-1213 TYKLAQKMVKRFGF
+1213 TYKLAQKMVKKFGF
-1227 KESYAKGTS
+1227 KESYAKGTA

-1307 TGDYSICNN
+1307 TGDYSICNH

-1353 GKKEEFIKRHRY
+1353 GKREEFIKRHRY

>member
-118 KRYMSTQYS
+118 KRYMNTQYS
-127 DEFREA
+127 DKFREA

-244 NRGCVSGDTTI
+244 NRG
-255 WIKLNGNVKLKT
+255 
-267 FKEISDIL
+267 
-275 NANYGSTDLTN
+275 
-286 IDLKILTLTD
+286 
-296 DRETKWVKPTLFWK
+296 
-310 NEPRELYEVT
+310 
-320 LPKGRSFKCDKYHGL
+320 
-335 ISANNLGV
+335 
-343 RNILDIKKGT
+343 
-353 QLCDSTGIN
+353 
-362 YFLDIEKNIDYW
+362 
-374 NGCLYGFWLGD
+374 
-385 GYKRHNRNR
+385 
-394 TTITVGKEDK
+394 
-404 VVFLDLL
+404 
-411 FKNLP
+411 
-416 FECNRTVS
+416 
-424 DKKTDEKH
+424 
-432 LIPQYINYHFD
+432 
-443 KKELVPPES
+443 
-452 FMENKNYLAGLI
+452 
-464 TGLINSDGNLRIG
+464 
-477 NSGGIDCQFSNSNE
+477 
-491 NYIDILRYAMF
+491 
-502 FFGIRANKNIKRMGN
+502 
-517 KKWSTV
+517 
-523 YRLNFE
+523 
-529 WNDNAF
+529 
-535 HLYKQ
+535 
-540 LELRPLFK
+540 
-548 EALNDAKGAKWY
+548 
-560 GPTKRYLVKSITPLD
+560 
-575 EKGETFCFTAN
+575 
-586 GRMIIGDG
+586 
-594 FILTS
+594 
-599 NSQSMFSSIQLDLEM
+599 SQSMFSSIQLDLEM
-614 PEFLKEQD
+614 PEFLKEQN
-622 AIGPGGEVYGKYKDY
+622 AIGPGGEICGKYKDY
-637 EEENKRL
+637 EKENKRL

-708 GCFSPDTS
+708 GCFSSDTS

-739 NIGATPID
+739 NIGVTPVN

-752 TVDDDKNIIWHK
+752 TIDDDKKIIWGR
-764 AKNFIKNEPQ
+764 AKNFIKNKPQ
-774 ELYQIKL
+774 ELYRLTLSDGKS
-781 AGNKTFVCDKNHSMI
+781 FVCDKNHQMI
-796 TYRAMN
+796 
-802 KKNILDCK
+802 
-810 SNLLDVACILNDEQ
+810 S
-824 SHLIPDKRA
+824 
-833 ILYGFYLGD
+833 FD
-842 GKKGADFNK
+842 G
-851 GYANLMLL
+851 L
-859 KEDKIDY
+859 DKISFFDFSTDE
-866 VRNLLDGL
+866 LLG
-874 NIEYKEDIVYHSR
+874 V
-887 DDANY
+887 DAVLKLPY
-892 TVFYFSS
+892 R
-899 NEIQKPDLTNINC
+899 
-912 LAGLLSGL
+912 
-920 LSSDGYVRINGGFN
+920 VRIREIAP
-934 KSLAAEFVSTDME
+934 L
-947 YTRLFKWAC
+947 
-956 FNLGI
+956 
-961 KFSSRI
+961 
-967 IQPSKNQKNRQPFER
+967 NR
-982 IYLSCNYE
+982 
-990 SVRIL
+990 
-995 QQLTLRDKQY
+995 K
-1005 QIVQSVDNNYRH
+1005 DN
-1017 ITETKS
+1017 
-1023 QSVKEIIPLHEAD
+1023 
-1036 YTYCFEV
+1036 TYCFEV
-1043 NDRIII
+1043 NDRIIV

-1179 KAIEIMKYMKQ
+1179 KAIELMKYMKQ
-1190 KIDKWKQEDN
+1190 TIDKWKKEDN

-1213 TYKLAQKMVKRFGF
+1213 TYKLAQKMVKKFGF

>member
-1 MNEKIMVISNDGTK
+1 MVISNDGTK

-75 KEEPYVIIKESD
+75 KEEPYIIIKESD

-244 NRGCVSGDTTI
+244 NRG
-255 WIKLNGNVKLKT
+255 
-267 FKEISDIL
+267 
-275 NANYGSTDLTN
+275 
-286 IDLKILTLTD
+286 
-296 DRETKWVKPTLFWK
+296 
-310 NEPRELYEVT
+310 
-320 LPKGRSFKCDKYHGL
+320 
-335 ISANNLGV
+335 
-343 RNILDIKKGT
+343 
-353 QLCDSTGIN
+353 
-362 YFLDIEKNIDYW
+362 
-374 NGCLYGFWLGD
+374 
-385 GYKRHNRNR
+385 
-394 TTITVGKEDK
+394 
-404 VVFLDLL
+404 
-411 FKNLP
+411 
-416 FECNRTVS
+416 
-424 DKKTDEKH
+424 
-432 LIPQYINYHFD
+432 
-443 KKELVPPES
+443 
-452 FMENKNYLAGLI
+452 
-464 TGLINSDGNLRIG
+464 
-477 NSGGIDCQFSNSNE
+477 
-491 NYIDILRYAMF
+491 
-502 FFGIRANKNIKRMGN
+502 
-517 KKWSTV
+517 
-523 YRLNFE
+523 
-529 WNDNAF
+529 
-535 HLYKQ
+535 
-540 LELRPLFK
+540 
-548 EALNDAKGAKWY
+548 
-560 GPTKRYLVKSITPLD
+560 
-575 EKGETFCFTAN
+575 
-586 GRMIIGDG
+586 
-594 FILTS
+594 
-599 NSQSMFSSIQLDLEM
+599 SQSMFSSIQLDLEM

-622 AIGPGGEVYGKYKDY
+622 AIGPGGEICGKYKDY

-708 GCFSPDTS
+708 G
-716 LWCKIDGDLQ
+716 
-726 YISFKELDKLLEA
+726 
-739 NIGATPID
+739 
-747 NIEVL
+747 
-752 TVDDDKNIIWHK
+752 
-764 AKNFIKNEPQ
+764 
-774 ELYQIKL
+774 
-781 AGNKTFVCDKNHSMI
+781 
-796 TYRAMN
+796 
-802 KKNILDCK
+802 
-810 SNLLDVACILNDEQ
+810 
-824 SHLIPDKRA
+824 
-833 ILYGFYLGD
+833 
-842 GKKGADFNK
+842 
-851 GYANLMLL
+851 
-859 KEDKIDY
+859 
-866 VRNLLDGL
+866 
-874 NIEYKEDIVYHSR
+874 
-887 DDANY
+887 
-892 TVFYFSS
+892 
-899 NEIQKPDLTNINC
+899 
-912 LAGLLSGL
+912 
-920 LSSDGYVRINGGFN
+920 
-934 KSLAAEFVSTDME
+934 
-947 YTRLFKWAC
+947 
-956 FNLGI
+956 
-961 KFSSRI
+961 
-967 IQPSKNQKNRQPFER
+967 
-982 IYLSCNYE
+982 
-990 SVRIL
+990 
-995 QQLTLRDKQY
+995 
-1005 QIVQSVDNNYRH
+1005 
-1017 ITETKS
+1017 
-1023 QSVKEIIPLHEAD
+1023 
-1036 YTYCFEV
+1036 
-1043 NDRIII
+1043 
-1049 GDDFILTG
+1049 
-1057 NCRSALPSNWTGDP
+1057 CRSALPSNWTGDP

-1179 KAIEIMKYMKQ
+1179 KAIELMKYMKQ
-1190 KIDKWKQEDN
+1190 TIDKWKKEDN

-1293 ERIKNNTGAYFWAF
+1293 ERIKNNTGAYFCAF
-1307 TGDYSICNN
+1307 TGDYSICNH

>member
-75 KEEPYVIIKESD
+75 KEEPYIIIKESD

-244 NRGCVSGDTTI
+244 NRG
-255 WIKLNGNVKLKT
+255 
-267 FKEISDIL
+267 
-275 NANYGSTDLTN
+275 
-286 IDLKILTLTD
+286 
-296 DRETKWVKPTLFWK
+296 
-310 NEPRELYEVT
+310 
-320 LPKGRSFKCDKYHGL
+320 
-335 ISANNLGV
+335 
-343 RNILDIKKGT
+343 
-353 QLCDSTGIN
+353 
-362 YFLDIEKNIDYW
+362 
-374 NGCLYGFWLGD
+374 
-385 GYKRHNRNR
+385 
-394 TTITVGKEDK
+394 
-404 VVFLDLL
+404 
-411 FKNLP
+411 
-416 FECNRTVS
+416 
-424 DKKTDEKH
+424 
-432 LIPQYINYHFD
+432 
-443 KKELVPPES
+443 
-452 FMENKNYLAGLI
+452 
-464 TGLINSDGNLRIG
+464 
-477 NSGGIDCQFSNSNE
+477 
-491 NYIDILRYAMF
+491 
-502 FFGIRANKNIKRMGN
+502 
-517 KKWSTV
+517 
-523 YRLNFE
+523 
-529 WNDNAF
+529 
-535 HLYKQ
+535 
-540 LELRPLFK
+540 
-548 EALNDAKGAKWY
+548 
-560 GPTKRYLVKSITPLD
+560 
-575 EKGETFCFTAN
+575 
-586 GRMIIGDG
+586 
-594 FILTS
+594 
-599 NSQSMFSSIQLDLEM
+599 SQSMFSSIQLDLEM

-622 AIGPGGEVYGKYKDY
+622 AIGPGGEICGKYKDY

-708 GCFSPDTS
+708 G
-716 LWCKIDGDLQ
+716 
-726 YISFKELDKLLEA
+726 
-739 NIGATPID
+739 
-747 NIEVL
+747 
-752 TVDDDKNIIWHK
+752 
-764 AKNFIKNEPQ
+764 
-774 ELYQIKL
+774 
-781 AGNKTFVCDKNHSMI
+781 
-796 TYRAMN
+796 
-802 KKNILDCK
+802 
-810 SNLLDVACILNDEQ
+810 
-824 SHLIPDKRA
+824 
-833 ILYGFYLGD
+833 
-842 GKKGADFNK
+842 
-851 GYANLMLL
+851 
-859 KEDKIDY
+859 
-866 VRNLLDGL
+866 
-874 NIEYKEDIVYHSR
+874 
-887 DDANY
+887 
-892 TVFYFSS
+892 
-899 NEIQKPDLTNINC
+899 
-912 LAGLLSGL
+912 
-920 LSSDGYVRINGGFN
+920 
-934 KSLAAEFVSTDME
+934 
-947 YTRLFKWAC
+947 
-956 FNLGI
+956 
-961 KFSSRI
+961 
-967 IQPSKNQKNRQPFER
+967 
-982 IYLSCNYE
+982 
-990 SVRIL
+990 
-995 QQLTLRDKQY
+995 
-1005 QIVQSVDNNYRH
+1005 
-1017 ITETKS
+1017 
-1023 QSVKEIIPLHEAD
+1023 
-1036 YTYCFEV
+1036 
-1043 NDRIII
+1043 
-1049 GDDFILTG
+1049 
-1057 NCRSALPSNWTGDP
+1057 CRSALPSNWTGDP

-1179 KAIEIMKYMKQ
+1179 KAIELMKYMKQ
-1190 KIDKWKQEDN
+1190 TIDKWKKEDN

-1213 TYKLAQKMVKRFGF
+1213 TYKLAQKMVKKFGF
-1227 KESYAKGTS
+1227 KESYAKGTA

-1307 TGDYSICNN
+1307 TGDYSICNH

>member
-75 KEEPYVIIKESD
+75 KEEPYIIIKESD

-244 NRGCVSGDTTI
+244 NRG
-255 WIKLNGNVKLKT
+255 
-267 FKEISDIL
+267 
-275 NANYGSTDLTN
+275 
-286 IDLKILTLTD
+286 
-296 DRETKWVKPTLFWK
+296 
-310 NEPRELYEVT
+310 
-320 LPKGRSFKCDKYHGL
+320 
-335 ISANNLGV
+335 
-343 RNILDIKKGT
+343 
-353 QLCDSTGIN
+353 
-362 YFLDIEKNIDYW
+362 
-374 NGCLYGFWLGD
+374 
-385 GYKRHNRNR
+385 
-394 TTITVGKEDK
+394 
-404 VVFLDLL
+404 
-411 FKNLP
+411 
-416 FECNRTVS
+416 
-424 DKKTDEKH
+424 
-432 LIPQYINYHFD
+432 
-443 KKELVPPES
+443 
-452 FMENKNYLAGLI
+452 
-464 TGLINSDGNLRIG
+464 
-477 NSGGIDCQFSNSNE
+477 
-491 NYIDILRYAMF
+491 
-502 FFGIRANKNIKRMGN
+502 
-517 KKWSTV
+517 
-523 YRLNFE
+523 
-529 WNDNAF
+529 
-535 HLYKQ
+535 
-540 LELRPLFK
+540 
-548 EALNDAKGAKWY
+548 
-560 GPTKRYLVKSITPLD
+560 
-575 EKGETFCFTAN
+575 
-586 GRMIIGDG
+586 
-594 FILTS
+594 
-599 NSQSMFSSIQLDLEM
+599 SQSMFSSIQLDLEM

-622 AIGPGGEVYGKYKDY
+622 AIGPGGEICGKYKDY

-708 GCFSPDTS
+708 G
-716 LWCKIDGDLQ
+716 
-726 YISFKELDKLLEA
+726 
-739 NIGATPID
+739 
-747 NIEVL
+747 
-752 TVDDDKNIIWHK
+752 
-764 AKNFIKNEPQ
+764 
-774 ELYQIKL
+774 
-781 AGNKTFVCDKNHSMI
+781 
-796 TYRAMN
+796 
-802 KKNILDCK
+802 
-810 SNLLDVACILNDEQ
+810 
-824 SHLIPDKRA
+824 
-833 ILYGFYLGD
+833 
-842 GKKGADFNK
+842 
-851 GYANLMLL
+851 
-859 KEDKIDY
+859 
-866 VRNLLDGL
+866 
-874 NIEYKEDIVYHSR
+874 
-887 DDANY
+887 
-892 TVFYFSS
+892 
-899 NEIQKPDLTNINC
+899 
-912 LAGLLSGL
+912 
-920 LSSDGYVRINGGFN
+920 
-934 KSLAAEFVSTDME
+934 
-947 YTRLFKWAC
+947 
-956 FNLGI
+956 
-961 KFSSRI
+961 
-967 IQPSKNQKNRQPFER
+967 
-982 IYLSCNYE
+982 
-990 SVRIL
+990 
-995 QQLTLRDKQY
+995 
-1005 QIVQSVDNNYRH
+1005 
-1017 ITETKS
+1017 
-1023 QSVKEIIPLHEAD
+1023 
-1036 YTYCFEV
+1036 
-1043 NDRIII
+1043 
-1049 GDDFILTG
+1049 
-1057 NCRSALPSNWTGDP
+1057 CRSALPSNWTGDP

-1137 IQKDKDGNQLYDLEN
+1137 IQKDEDGNQLYDLEN

-1179 KAIEIMKYMKQ
+1179 KAIELMKYMKQ
-1190 KIDKWKQEDN
+1190 TIDKWKKEDN

-1213 TYKLAQKMVKRFGF
+1213 TYKLAQKMVKKFGF
-1227 KESYAKGTS
+1227 KESYAKGTA

-1353 GKKEEFIKRHRY
+1353 GKREEFIKRHRY

>member
-244 NRGCVSGDTTI
+244 NRG
-255 WIKLNGNVKLKT
+255 
-267 FKEISDIL
+267 
-275 NANYGSTDLTN
+275 
-286 IDLKILTLTD
+286 
-296 DRETKWVKPTLFWK
+296 
-310 NEPRELYEVT
+310 
-320 LPKGRSFKCDKYHGL
+320 
-335 ISANNLGV
+335 
-343 RNILDIKKGT
+343 
-353 QLCDSTGIN
+353 
-362 YFLDIEKNIDYW
+362 
-374 NGCLYGFWLGD
+374 
-385 GYKRHNRNR
+385 
-394 TTITVGKEDK
+394 
-404 VVFLDLL
+404 
-411 FKNLP
+411 
-416 FECNRTVS
+416 
-424 DKKTDEKH
+424 
-432 LIPQYINYHFD
+432 
-443 KKELVPPES
+443 
-452 FMENKNYLAGLI
+452 
-464 TGLINSDGNLRIG
+464 
-477 NSGGIDCQFSNSNE
+477 
-491 NYIDILRYAMF
+491 
-502 FFGIRANKNIKRMGN
+502 
-517 KKWSTV
+517 
-523 YRLNFE
+523 
-529 WNDNAF
+529 
-535 HLYKQ
+535 
-540 LELRPLFK
+540 
-548 EALNDAKGAKWY
+548 
-560 GPTKRYLVKSITPLD
+560 
-575 EKGETFCFTAN
+575 
-586 GRMIIGDG
+586 
-594 FILTS
+594 
-599 NSQSMFSSIQLDLEM
+599 SQSMFSSIQLDLEM

-622 AIGPGGEVYGKYKDY
+622 AIGPGGEICGKYKDY

-708 GCFSPDTS
+708 GC
-716 LWCKIDGDLQ
+716 
-726 YISFKELDKLLEA
+726 
-739 NIGATPID
+739 
-747 NIEVL
+747 
-752 TVDDDKNIIWHK
+752 
-764 AKNFIKNEPQ
+764 
-774 ELYQIKL
+774 
-781 AGNKTFVCDKNHSMI
+781 
-796 TYRAMN
+796 
-802 KKNILDCK
+802 
-810 SNLLDVACILNDEQ
+810 
-824 SHLIPDKRA
+824 
-833 ILYGFYLGD
+833 
-842 GKKGADFNK
+842 
-851 GYANLMLL
+851 
-859 KEDKIDY
+859 
-866 VRNLLDGL
+866 
-874 NIEYKEDIVYHSR
+874 
-887 DDANY
+887 
-892 TVFYFSS
+892 
-899 NEIQKPDLTNINC
+899 
-912 LAGLLSGL
+912 
-920 LSSDGYVRINGGFN
+920 
-934 KSLAAEFVSTDME
+934 
-947 YTRLFKWAC
+947 
-956 FNLGI
+956 
-961 KFSSRI
+961 
-967 IQPSKNQKNRQPFER
+967 
-982 IYLSCNYE
+982 
-990 SVRIL
+990 
-995 QQLTLRDKQY
+995 
-1005 QIVQSVDNNYRH
+1005 
-1017 ITETKS
+1017 
-1023 QSVKEIIPLHEAD
+1023 
-1036 YTYCFEV
+1036 
-1043 NDRIII
+1043 
-1049 GDDFILTG
+1049 
-1057 NCRSALPSNWTGDP
+1057 RSALPSNWTGDP

-1123 IHKLWYEYNVADFM
+1123 IHKLWYEYHVADFM
-1137 IQKDKDGNQLYDLEN
+1137 IQKDEDGNQLYDLEN

-1179 KAIEIMKYMKQ
+1179 KAIELMKYMKQ
-1190 KIDKWKQEDN
+1190 TIDKWKKEDN

-1213 TYKLAQKMVKRFGF
+1213 TYKLAQKMVKKFGF
-1227 KESYAKGTS
+1227 KESYAKGTA

-1307 TGDYSICNN
+1307 TGDYSICNH

-1353 GKKEEFIKRHRY
+1353 GKREEFIKRHRY

>member
-75 KEEPYVIIKESD
+75 KEEPYIIIKESD
-87 IMSLLTSYD
+87 IISLLTSYD

-244 NRGCVSGDTTI
+244 NRG
-255 WIKLNGNVKLKT
+255 
-267 FKEISDIL
+267 
-275 NANYGSTDLTN
+275 
-286 IDLKILTLTD
+286 
-296 DRETKWVKPTLFWK
+296 
-310 NEPRELYEVT
+310 
-320 LPKGRSFKCDKYHGL
+320 
-335 ISANNLGV
+335 
-343 RNILDIKKGT
+343 
-353 QLCDSTGIN
+353 
-362 YFLDIEKNIDYW
+362 
-374 NGCLYGFWLGD
+374 
-385 GYKRHNRNR
+385 
-394 TTITVGKEDK
+394 
-404 VVFLDLL
+404 
-411 FKNLP
+411 
-416 FECNRTVS
+416 
-424 DKKTDEKH
+424 
-432 LIPQYINYHFD
+432 
-443 KKELVPPES
+443 
-452 FMENKNYLAGLI
+452 
-464 TGLINSDGNLRIG
+464 
-477 NSGGIDCQFSNSNE
+477 
-491 NYIDILRYAMF
+491 
-502 FFGIRANKNIKRMGN
+502 
-517 KKWSTV
+517 
-523 YRLNFE
+523 
-529 WNDNAF
+529 
-535 HLYKQ
+535 
-540 LELRPLFK
+540 
-548 EALNDAKGAKWY
+548 
-560 GPTKRYLVKSITPLD
+560 
-575 EKGETFCFTAN
+575 
-586 GRMIIGDG
+586 
-594 FILTS
+594 
-599 NSQSMFSSIQLDLEM
+599 SQSMFSSIQLDLEM

-708 GCFSPDTS
+708 GCFSSDTS

-726 YISFKELDKLLEA
+726 YISFEELDKLLEA
-739 NIGATPID
+739 NIGVTPVN

-752 TVDDDKNIIWHK
+752 TINDDKKIIWGE
-764 AKNFIKNEPQ
+764 AKNFIKNKPQ
-774 ELYQIKL
+774 ELYKVILSDGKS
-781 AGNKTFVCDKNHSMI
+781 FVCDKNHQMI
-796 TYRAMN
+796 
-802 KKNILDCK
+802 
-810 SNLLDVACILNDEQ
+810 S
-824 SHLIPDKRA
+824 
-833 ILYGFYLGD
+833 FD
-842 GKKGADFNK
+842 G
-851 GYANLMLL
+851 L
-859 KEDKIDY
+859 DKISF
-866 VRNLLDGL
+866 LDFSTDEFLGVDVILGL
-874 NIEYKEDIVYHSR
+874 PYK
-887 DDANY
+887 
-892 TVFYFSS
+892 
-899 NEIQKPDLTNINC
+899 
-912 LAGLLSGL
+912 
-920 LSSDGYVRINGGFN
+920 VRI
-934 KSLAAEFVSTDME
+934 K
-947 YTRLFKWAC
+947 K
-956 FNLGI
+956 
-961 KFSSRI
+961 
-967 IQPSKNQKNRQPFER
+967 
-982 IYLSCNYE
+982 
-990 SVRIL
+990 
-995 QQLTLRDKQY
+995 
-1005 QIVQSVDNNYRH
+1005 
-1017 ITETKS
+1017 
-1023 QSVKEIIPLHEAD
+1023 IIPLNKKD
-1036 YTYCFEV
+1036 NTYCFEV
-1043 NDRIII
+1043 NDRIIV
-1049 GDDFILTG
+1049 GNNFILTG

-1092 LKSKEEGRD
+1092 LKSKKEGRD

-1179 KAIEIMKYMKQ
+1179 KAIELMKYMKQ
-1190 KIDKWKQEDN
+1190 TIDKWKKEDN

-1213 TYKLAQKMVKRFGF
+1213 TYKLAQKMVKKFGF
-1227 KESYAKGTS
+1227 KESYAKGTA

-1307 TGDYSICNN
+1307 TGDYSICNH

>member
-1 MNEKIMVISNDGTK
+1 MINMNKIMVISNDGSK

-28 EKTGVNDEIVK
+28 EKTDANDDIIN

-44 IVSKIRNLNVP
+44 VTLKFRNLGVS

-75 KEEPYVIIKESD
+75 KEEPYVVIKESD
-87 IMSLLTSYD
+87 IMNLLTSYD

-106 GALEYSLFEMAA
+106 GALEYSLFEMTA
-118 KRYMSTQYS
+118 KRYMNTQYS

-244 NRGCVSGDTTI
+244 NRG
-255 WIKLNGNVKLKT
+255 
-267 FKEISDIL
+267 
-275 NANYGSTDLTN
+275 
-286 IDLKILTLTD
+286 
-296 DRETKWVKPTLFWK
+296 
-310 NEPRELYEVT
+310 
-320 LPKGRSFKCDKYHGL
+320 
-335 ISANNLGV
+335 
-343 RNILDIKKGT
+343 
-353 QLCDSTGIN
+353 
-362 YFLDIEKNIDYW
+362 
-374 NGCLYGFWLGD
+374 
-385 GYKRHNRNR
+385 
-394 TTITVGKEDK
+394 
-404 VVFLDLL
+404 
-411 FKNLP
+411 
-416 FECNRTVS
+416 
-424 DKKTDEKH
+424 
-432 LIPQYINYHFD
+432 
-443 KKELVPPES
+443 
-452 FMENKNYLAGLI
+452 
-464 TGLINSDGNLRIG
+464 
-477 NSGGIDCQFSNSNE
+477 
-491 NYIDILRYAMF
+491 
-502 FFGIRANKNIKRMGN
+502 
-517 KKWSTV
+517 
-523 YRLNFE
+523 
-529 WNDNAF
+529 
-535 HLYKQ
+535 
-540 LELRPLFK
+540 
-548 EALNDAKGAKWY
+548 
-560 GPTKRYLVKSITPLD
+560 
-575 EKGETFCFTAN
+575 
-586 GRMIIGDG
+586 
-594 FILTS
+594 
-599 NSQSMFSSIQLDLEM
+599 SQSMFSSIQLDLEM
-614 PEFLKEQD
+614 PEFLKEQN

-899 NEIQKPDLTNINC
+899 NEIQKPDLTDINC

-934 KSLAAEFVSTDME
+934 KSLAVEFVSTDME
-947 YTRLFKWAC
+947 YTQLFKWAC

-982 IYLSCNYE
+982 VYISCNHE
-990 SVRIL
+990 SVRVL
-995 QQLTLRDKQY
+995 QQLTLRDKQH

-1017 ITETKS
+1017 IAETKG

-1137 IQKDKDGNQLYDLEN
+1137 IQKDDDGNQLYDLEN

-1190 KIDKWKQEDN
+1190 TIDKWKKEDN

-1227 KESYAKGTS
+1227 KESYAKGS
-1236 ERPYYT
+1236 SSRPYYT
-1242 NSNHIPYDDDVDL
+1242 NSNHIPYDDDINL
-1255 IKRIKIEGDNQPLGP
+1255 IKRIKIEGNNQPLGP

-1293 ERIKNNTGAYFWAF
+1293 ERIRDKTNAYFWAF
-1307 TGDYSICNN
+1307 TGDYSICNE

-1326 TCTFDGSPTTQYS
+1326 TCTFDKSPTTQYS
-1339 RVCGYI
+1339 RVCGYL
-1345 TAVQAWNP
+1345 TAVQTWNP
-1353 GKKEEFIKRHRY
+1353 GKKEEFIHRHRYGK

>member
-75 KEEPYVIIKESD
+75 KEEPYIIIKESD

-244 NRGCVSGDTTI
+244 NRG
-255 WIKLNGNVKLKT
+255 
-267 FKEISDIL
+267 
-275 NANYGSTDLTN
+275 
-286 IDLKILTLTD
+286 
-296 DRETKWVKPTLFWK
+296 
-310 NEPRELYEVT
+310 
-320 LPKGRSFKCDKYHGL
+320 
-335 ISANNLGV
+335 
-343 RNILDIKKGT
+343 
-353 QLCDSTGIN
+353 
-362 YFLDIEKNIDYW
+362 
-374 NGCLYGFWLGD
+374 
-385 GYKRHNRNR
+385 
-394 TTITVGKEDK
+394 
-404 VVFLDLL
+404 
-411 FKNLP
+411 
-416 FECNRTVS
+416 
-424 DKKTDEKH
+424 
-432 LIPQYINYHFD
+432 
-443 KKELVPPES
+443 
-452 FMENKNYLAGLI
+452 
-464 TGLINSDGNLRIG
+464 
-477 NSGGIDCQFSNSNE
+477 
-491 NYIDILRYAMF
+491 
-502 FFGIRANKNIKRMGN
+502 
-517 KKWSTV
+517 
-523 YRLNFE
+523 
-529 WNDNAF
+529 
-535 HLYKQ
+535 
-540 LELRPLFK
+540 
-548 EALNDAKGAKWY
+548 
-560 GPTKRYLVKSITPLD
+560 
-575 EKGETFCFTAN
+575 
-586 GRMIIGDG
+586 
-594 FILTS
+594 
-599 NSQSMFSSIQLDLEM
+599 SQSMFSSIQLDLEM

-622 AIGPGGEVYGKYKDY
+622 AIGPGGEICGKYKDY

-708 GCFSPDTS
+708 GC
-716 LWCKIDGDLQ
+716 
-726 YISFKELDKLLEA
+726 
-739 NIGATPID
+739 
-747 NIEVL
+747 
-752 TVDDDKNIIWHK
+752 
-764 AKNFIKNEPQ
+764 
-774 ELYQIKL
+774 
-781 AGNKTFVCDKNHSMI
+781 
-796 TYRAMN
+796 
-802 KKNILDCK
+802 
-810 SNLLDVACILNDEQ
+810 
-824 SHLIPDKRA
+824 
-833 ILYGFYLGD
+833 
-842 GKKGADFNK
+842 
-851 GYANLMLL
+851 
-859 KEDKIDY
+859 
-866 VRNLLDGL
+866 
-874 NIEYKEDIVYHSR
+874 
-887 DDANY
+887 
-892 TVFYFSS
+892 
-899 NEIQKPDLTNINC
+899 
-912 LAGLLSGL
+912 
-920 LSSDGYVRINGGFN
+920 
-934 KSLAAEFVSTDME
+934 
-947 YTRLFKWAC
+947 
-956 FNLGI
+956 
-961 KFSSRI
+961 
-967 IQPSKNQKNRQPFER
+967 
-982 IYLSCNYE
+982 
-990 SVRIL
+990 
-995 QQLTLRDKQY
+995 
-1005 QIVQSVDNNYRH
+1005 
-1017 ITETKS
+1017 
-1023 QSVKEIIPLHEAD
+1023 
-1036 YTYCFEV
+1036 
-1043 NDRIII
+1043 
-1049 GDDFILTG
+1049 
-1057 NCRSALPSNWTGDP
+1057 RSALPSNWTGDP

-1123 IHKLWYEYNVADFM
+1123 IHKLWYEYHVADFM
-1137 IQKDKDGNQLYDLEN
+1137 IQKDEDGNQLYDLEN

-1179 KAIEIMKYMKQ
+1179 KAIELMKYMKQ
-1190 KIDKWKQEDN
+1190 TIDKWKKEDN

-1213 TYKLAQKMVKRFGF
+1213 TYKLAQKMVKKFGF
-1227 KESYAKGTS
+1227 KESYAKGTA

-1307 TGDYSICNN
+1307 TGDYSICNS

-1353 GKKEEFIKRHRY
+1353 GKREEFIKRHRY